1 MATSADQIVEALRA
15 SLRENDRLRKQNQQL
30 VDAAGEPLA
39 IVAMSCRFPGGVQTP
54 EEYWQLLAGGVDAL
68 SEFPADRG
76 WDLSALDVATTRG
89 GFVHTADAFDPQF
102 FGMSPREA
110 LATDPQ
116 QRLLLE
122 VSWEA
127 LERAGI
133 DPMTLRG
140 SRTAVFAG
148 CSNQEYGAGL
158 RDNVPEGVAGHLLT
172 GTTGS
177 VVSGRVAYALGLEG
191 PAVTVDTACSSSL
204 VTLHLAAQ
212 SLRAGECDLA
222 LAGGVAIM
230 STPAAFVEFD
240 RQGGLAGDG
249 RCKPFSDDA
258 DGTGWGEGAG
268 MLLVERLSDARRN
281 GHPVLALLRGSA
293 LNQDGASN
301 GLTAPNGPAQQR
313 VIRSALTGAGL
324 TSADVDAVEAHGT
337 GTTLGDPIEAQALLA
352 TYGQDRSAER
362 PLWLGSVK
370 SNIGH
375 TQAAAG
381 VAGVIKMV
389 LALRHGVLPQS
400 LHTARPSTHV
410 DWSAGHVRLLTEPV
424 TWPDASRPRRA
435 AVSSFSISGTNAHTI
450 LEQAPQDPAPSP
462 DDREPAA
469 EGREQAAEGGEQAAE
484 GGKQAA
490 ERREQ
495 AVETAPHPTA
505 AAGPPHIPWVL
516 SARSAE
522 ALRAQAGRLL
532 THLEAH
538 PDADPQDLAYS
549 LATSRSAFEHRA
561 VLLGTGPA
569 ELHGK
574 LTALAEEGPDAAGAV
589 TGSPLRGKTAFLFT
603 GQGAQRPGMGREL
616 YDTFPAFAEAFDAA
630 CEHLDPELER
640 PLRALAFGDHA
651 ALLDRTGYTQPALFA
666 FEVALFR
673 LLTSWGI
680 EPDIV
685 MGHSIGELAAAHCAG
700 VLSLPDACRLV
711 AARGRLMQALPPG
724 GAMASLQATEA
735 EVLPL
740 LTDTAD
746 RVSIAAVNGPE
757 ATVIAGDEATVD
769 TLAGH
774 FRDLGRKVSRL
785 RVSHAFH
792 SPLMDP
798 MLEDLRATARDLTYR
813 QPQIPVVS
821 NVTGRLAT
829 PDELCRPDYWVDHAR
844 QSVRFADGV
853 RALAERNVTRLV
865 ELGPDATLTA
875 LAAACLPDG
884 DRLLTPLLRK
894 DTPEAVSLLTAIGR
908 LHLSGAPLDWAALLP
923 GARRVDLP
931 TYAFQR
937 TRYWLNATPPD
948 DAPGSRPADSAF
960 WTAVEQQNVPE
971 LADSLSLDSSL
982 LEPVVPALAA
992 FHRDQQQHSTA
1003 ETWRYAEHWEP
1014 VEPHATTTAP
1024 AHWLLVVPAEGPED
1038 HQPLVDALTT
1048 ALAGHGSTVT
1058 TLSLPPDADHLAQR
1072 IEEARD
1078 RDRDPDEINVLS
1090 LLGLGTAR
1098 DPHHPEA
1105 PAALILTGAL
1115 IQALLRADAPV
1126 RLWSATRGAVSIG
1139 RSDRLSAPG
1148 QATLWGLGRSAAIEH
1163 PDHWTGLIDLPERLD
1178 ARALDRLCAVLHSPG
1193 HDTGNGKEF
1202 ALRAS
1207 GLFARR
1213 LVRAPRPEQPGG
1225 STGWAPAGTT
1235 LITGGTGTIGS
1246 ALARRLAREGAAHL
1260 LLISRRGADAP
1271 GAQDLVAEL
1280 ATYGARSTLAA
1291 CDPADRDALERL
1303 LASLPDDQPLTSV
1316 FHTAGVLDDGTLA
1329 TMDAERFAT
1338 VLRPKTEAATNL
1350 HDLTR
1355 AHDLTAFVLFSSV
1368 AGTLGAAGQAN
1379 YAAANAGLDALAQ
1392 HRRAHGLP
1400 ATSIAWGP
1408 WAHEG
1413 MAADPTLRAKLGRAG
1428 LPPMEPETALV
1439 ALHQALGHGETH
1451 VVIADI
1457 DWDTFPAGRNALFGK
1472 LPEAAARNSGQ
1483 DTVAE
1488 GVRSL
1493 LATLRTPAEQ
1503 EQHLLRLVR
1512 RTTATVLGYPA
1523 SESVGT
1529 TRTFQELGTD
1539 SLTAVELRNT
1549 LSAAVSLPLSPTL
1562 VFDHPTPLALARHLR
1577 TEILG
1582 DLGEQHTAA
1591 PAHPVMADGEPIA
1604 IVGMACRYPGDVR
1617 SPEDLW
1623 KLIADGGD
1631 AITPFP
1637 EDRGWNLD
1645 AVYDPD
1651 SGCPGTSYVR
1661 EGGFVRSAGDFDPG
1675 FFGISPR
1682 EALAMDPQQRML
1694 LEISWEAVERAGLAP
1709 LSLRGSRS
1717 GLFVGCGYQG
1727 YGSGAGDMPDDLQGH
1742 LLTGSSGAVVS
1753 GRVAYA
1759 LGLEGPAVTVDTA
1772 CSSSLVALH
1781 LAVQSLRTGDCDLAL
1796 AGGVTVMSTPG
1807 AFIEFSRQR
1816 GLAAD
1821 ARCKAFA
1828 ETADGTVWGE
1838 GAGIVLVERLS
1849 DARRNGHRVLAV
1861 IRGSAMNQDGA
1872 SNGLTAPNGPSQQ
1885 RVIRQALAGAGLSAS
1900 DVDAVEGHGTGTT
1913 LGDPIEA
1920 QALLATYGQD
1930 REPDRPLWLGSVK
1943 SNIGHTQVAA
1953 GVAGVIK
1960 MVEAFRHGVLPRT
1973 LHVDEPSSHVD
1984 WSAGHVRL
1992 LTDDVRWPEGA
2003 RPRRAGVSSF
2013 GLSGTNAHVI
2023 LEQPPA
2029 DEPQVAISRTPAP
2042 APSLVPWVLS
2052 GRSEA
2057 ALRAQAARL
2066 SEHLTDRPELDP
2078 RDVGLSLATTRS
2090 PFEHRAVVLGEDRET
2105 LLDRLNALGR
2115 GEPQGKVVEG
2125 LATSEGS
2132 LAFLFTGQGAQRVQM
2147 GRELYEEFPV
2157 FAEAFDAVCAH
2168 FDGELASPLRSVV
2181 FATDG
2186 DSESDAEPDV
2196 KSDLGSDAEA
2206 DLESDSESD
2215 AEALHRTEFTQ
2226 PALFAV
2232 EVALFRLVES
2242 FGVRPDYL
2250 VGHSIGELAAAHV
2263 AGVLSLA
2270 DACRLVAARGRLMQ
2284 ALPAGGAM
2292 VSVQA
2297 TEAEVLPLLEG
2308 REQRV
2313 SIAAVNGPQ
2322 AVVVSGEESVVAD
2335 IAGHFE
2341 SEGRKVKRLQ
2351 VSHAFHSP
2359 LMEPMLAEF
2368 RTIAESVAYEEPR
2381 IPVVSNVTGELAT
2394 AEELTSPDYWVR
2406 HVRGAVRF
2414 ADGIRWLEQHE
2425 VTRFL
2430 EIGPDGTL
2438 TAMAQGCL
2446 DGHTDHLL
2454 VPALRKDRPEVT
2466 ALLTALGHAYARGVT
2481 VDWAT
2486 LFAGTGARQTDLP
2499 TYAFQHQ
2506 RYWLG
2511 LAHTNATN
2519 LGSAGLQAAEH
2530 PLLAATM
2537 TLADSHS
2544 VVFTGRLS
2552 MQDHPWL
2559 ADHVVD
2565 GSLLVPG
2572 TAFLELA
2579 LRAADQAGCDHVESL
2594 TVEAPL
2600 VLPAHEAVQLQMRIQ
2615 EPDLHGART
2624 LTLHSCRIGSTG
2636 VAEEPWVRHATGVL
2650 GAGDHRETF
2659 DFAVWPPEGAR
2670 PVPTD
2675 GLYEAFAD
2683 AGIAYGPAFRGL
2695 RAVWRRDGDLFAT
2708 VEIPEVAGASS
2719 FGLHPALLDTVL
2731 HALAL
2736 EADETDEL
2744 GQQPLSWQNVKLYAL
2759 GATVLRARMSTSA
2772 DGGVSLQ
2779 MADAVGQ
2786 PVAEIASLTRQP
2798 MTAELFSRARQGGT
2812 HSDALY
2818 RVDWTRAPET
2828 AAEAVDLVD
2837 LHDLVGLHDLI
2848 DLHDLGSAPGDGLPS
2863 FVALRLDTATGE
2875 SAATPAA
2882 ARAATYRAL
2891 ACIQQWTE
2899 SEHCSA
2905 ARLVV
2910 VTRNA
2915 VPAELQHPDPAQA
2928 TVWGLVRAARVEH
2941 PDRFVL
2947 VDVDGTEASLAALP
2961 TALATGEPELALREG
2976 TAYLPR
2982 LSMNIRRDE
2991 LSMPCLPQDGWCLET
3006 ADEGTLESLRLVRRP
3021 EAVDE
3026 LETGQVRIAVRAAG
3040 VNFRDVLNVLGTY
3053 PGDAGTL
3060 GLEGAG
3066 VVTEAGPGVLGLAP
3080 GDRVMG
3086 LFPSAFGPVAVAD
3099 ERMLVRVPEGWSFA
3113 QAASVPVVFL
3123 TAYYALVELGG
3134 VQAGESVLVHA
3145 AAGGVGMAAVQ
3156 LARHLGAE
3164 VFGTASP
3171 GKWETLRSS
3180 GLDEAHIASSR
3191 DLDFER
3197 SFLATTAGR
3206 GVDVVLDSLAREFVD
3221 ASLRLLPRGGRFLEM
3236 GKTDV
3241 RDPERV
3247 AAEHEGVRYR
3257 AFDLF
3262 EAGPERIGEMLTA
3275 LVGLFE
3281 EGVLEPLPVT
3291 AWDVR
3296 KAPEAFRFLS
3306 QARHVGKVVLTMPVP
3321 LDPEGTVLI
3330 TGGTGGLGAL
3340 VARHLVAEHGI
3351 RHLLLASRR
3360 GPQAPGVDALVDE
3373 LTCLG
3378 AEVEVVACDVSD
3390 REALSGLLDAIPK
3403 HHPLTAVVHTAGVL
3417 DDGTLSSLTPAR
3429 MDAVL
3434 APKAD
3439 ALLLLDELTREE
3451 DLAEFMVFSSVAGTF
3466 GSAGQG
3472 NYAAANAFVD
3482 ALVHRRTGS
3491 GFPARSLAWG
3501 AWAPGAGMT
3510 GELSEADLQRMARG
3524 GITPFTEERGV
3535 EAFDAARHTAV
3546 PVVVPVQLNH
3556 TMLREQHAAGVLP
3569 PLMRGLLGRSTRRTA
3584 VSSSVEMTPADA
3596 LRSRLSPLSQDER
3609 RAAVLELVRTQAALV
3624 LGHPGPEAIEP
3635 TRDFRGLGVDSLTA
3649 VELRNHLQA
3658 ATGLAMP
3665 ATLVF
3670 DYPTPLRVARHLEG
3684 ELSGGDETVDAGVM
3698 APTTADA
3705 ADPDEPVVIVA
3716 MGCRFPGGVGSPEEL
3731 WGLLAEGGDGVV
3743 PFPVDRGWDVEGLY
3757 DPEPGR
3763 PGKVSTR
3770 EGGFLP
3776 GVDEFDPGFFGIS
3789 PREAVAMDPQQR
3801 LLLEVSWEAF
3811 ERAGILPGSLR
3822 GSRTGVFAGTNG
3834 QDYTGLL
3841 VASGEEDLGGYIG
3854 TGNAASVVSGRLSYV
3869 FGLEGPAVT
3878 VDTACSASLVALH
3891 LAVQSLRAG
3900 ECDLALAGGVT
3911 VMSTPGLFVDFS
3923 RQRGLAA
3930 DGRCKAFSDAADGAG
3945 FSEGAGVLVVER
3957 LSDARRNGHRV
3968 LAVVRGS
3975 AVNQDGASNGLTAPN
3990 GPSQQRVIRQALAG
4004 AGLSAS
4010 DVDVVEAHGTGTSLG
4025 DPIEAQ
4031 ALIATYGQGRGEDR
4045 PLWLGSVKSNI
4056 GHTQAAA
4063 GVAGVIKMVL
4073 ALQHGVLP
4081 RTLHVDEPSSHVEWM
4096 AGAVRLLTEAVQWPE
4111 SDRPRR
4117 AGVSSFGISGTNAHA
4132 IIEEAPA
4139 TDDMAESEE
4148 LLKLPAVPWVISGR
4162 GEAGLQAQ
4170 AQRLLPH
4177 LDEFLLDPSDV
4188 GFSLATSREIFDHRA
4203 VLLVDGHETA
4213 VQGLTALA
4221 EGRKAAGVVR
4231 GIKQQG
4237 RSAYL
4242 FTGQGAQRLGMGWEL
4257 YDTFPVFA
4265 DAFDEVCAY
4274 FDAEL
4279 ESSLRGVVFGDD
4291 AEALSRTA
4299 FTQPALFAVE
4309 VALFRLV
4316 ESFGVRP
4323 DYLMGHSIGELV
4335 AAHVAGVLSLEDA
4348 CRLVAARGRLMQ
4360 ALPAGGAMVSL
4371 QATED
4376 EVLPLLEGHEQQVSI
4391 AAVNGPQAVVVS
4403 GEESAVVEIA
4413 GHFESEGRKVKR
4425 LQVSHAFHSSLMEP
4439 MLDGFRAVAESVVY
4453 AEPRIPV
4460 VSNVTGEFAAAEE
4473 LTSPDYWVRHVREA
4487 VRFDDGVRWLEE
4499 HGVTR
4504 FLEIGPDGT
4513 LTAMAQACTGSAD
4526 LLLLPALRKDR
4537 LESEALVAA
4546 VSGMFVNG
4554 ADVQWHALFPGAR
4567 QVDLPT
4573 YAFQRERFWP
4583 SDPGTEVG
4591 DVATQPAD
4599 DGTAWFWEAVEREDP
4614 DALAGELAIPGDAS
4628 WDEALSA
4635 LSSWRRQQRERS
4647 AVDGWRY
4654 RVQWKPVGVG
4664 AGEKLS
4670 GRWLVVV
4677 PEGVADSD
4685 WASSVVEG
4693 LAASGVRVERVGC
4706 GPDVDRVALAERFAG
4721 FEGDAVAGVMVL
4733 PGGVEGQSSGGGV
4746 PVGVVRTAVVVQA
4759 LADAGVGGRVW
4770 VVTRGAVAID
4780 QLDGGPDPAGAA
4792 VWGLGRVAALEL
4804 PDRWGGLVDLPEA
4817 VDRGVVDRL
4826 VGVLADGSEDQVAVR
4841 ASGVFGRRLVHA
4853 PSPAGDGTADGW
4865 RPRGTV
4871 LITGGTGALGARV
4884 ARWAAE
4890 RGAEHLVLTSRRG
4903 REAPGASE
4911 LASELSALGVRVTVA
4926 ACDVSDRDAVEKL
4939 LSGCA
4944 VDAVVHAAGVVHS
4957 VPLGEADAGHF
4968 GEVMG
4973 AKVAG
4978 AVVLDE
4984 ALGDRELD
4992 AFVVFSSIAGV
5003 WGSGGQGAY
5012 AAGNAFVEGLVEAR
5026 RARGVEGC
5034 SVAWGPW
5041 AGGGMAGTEGAE
5053 EHLLRRGLKALD
5065 PALAVAALES
5075 AVGTGEG
5082 SVVLADVEWERFAP
5096 AFTSARPSP
5105 LLEDL
5110 PEVADAV
5117 GSTHQGAIGDTSRE
5131 KAQDAGQSFL
5141 GRVEGLSGVERAQ
5154 AVLDLVRSHTAAVL
5168 GFRDMKAVEPV
5179 RAFQDLGF
5187 DSLTAVELRNGLNAD
5202 TGMQLPATLVFD
5214 YPTPQLLAEH
5224 VHEALFGAADVEP
5237 EAAVLA
5243 DLDRLAG
5250 AISGFSP
5257 ENAARGLVEARLRS
5271 ILSELGGVAESEAK
5285 SAVSQQLDA
5294 ASDDEIFDFINQELG
5309 RS

>member
-15 SLRENDRLRKQNQQL
+15 SLRENDRLRKENQQL

-54 EEYWQLLAGGVDAL
+54 EDYWQLLAGGVDAL

-76 WDLSALDVATTRG
+76 WDLSALGVATTRG

-127 LERAGI
+127 LERAGL

-158 RDNVPEGVAGHLLT
+158 RGNVPEGVAGHVLT

-222 LAGGVAIM
+222 LAGGVAVM

-240 RQGGLAGDG
+240 RQGGLAADG

-324 TSADVDAVEAHGT
+324 TAADVDAVEAHGT

-352 TYGQDRSAER
+352 TYGQDRPADR

-400 LHTARPSTHV
+400 LHTTRPATHV

-424 TWPDASRPRRA
+424 AWPDGSRPRRA

-450 LEQAPQDPAPSP
+450 LEQAPEDRAPSP
-462 DDREPAA
+462 DHRKAAA
-469 EGREQAAEGGEQAAE
+469 ES
-484 GGKQAA
+484 
-490 ERREQ
+490 REQ
-495 AVETAPHPTA
+495 AVEAAPHPTA
-505 AAGPPHIPWVL
+505 ARLPYIPWVL
-516 SARSAE
+516 SARSAD
-522 ALRAQAGRLL
+522 ALRAQAGRLHA
-532 THLEAH
+532 HLDSH
-538 PDADPQDLAYS
+538 PDVDPYDLAYS

-561 VLLGTGPA
+561 VLLGTDLA
-569 ELHGK
+569 DLHGK
-574 LTALAEEGPDAAGAV
+574 LTALAEEGPHTAAAV
-589 TGSPLRGKTAFLFT
+589 SGSPLRGKTAFLFT
-603 GQGAQRPGMGREL
+603 GQGAQRLGMGREL
-616 YDTFPAFAEAFDAA
+616 HETFPVFADAFDAA
-630 CEHLDPELER
+630 GAHLDPELSQ
-640 PLRALAFGDHA
+640 PLADVVFGQDA
-651 ALLDRTGYTQPALFA
+651 AALDRTGFTQPALFA

-680 EPDIV
+680 QPDIM

-735 EVLPL
+735 EVRPL
-740 LTDTAD
+740 LGETAD

-774 FRDLGRKVSRL
+774 FRDLGRKVARL

-798 MLEDLRATARDLTYR
+798 MLADLRATARDLTYR
-813 QPQIPVVS
+813 PPRTPVVS

-829 PDELCRPDYWVDHAR
+829 PDELCSPDYWVRHAR
-844 QSVRFADGV
+844 QGVRFADGV
-853 RALAERNVTRLV
+853 RTLAERHVTRLV
-865 ELGPDATLTA
+865 ELGPDGTLTA
-875 LAAACLPDG
+875 LAAACLPDA
-884 DRLLTPLLRK
+884 DTLVTPLLRK
-894 DTPEAVSLLTAIGR
+894 DTPEAESLLTAIGG
-908 LHLSGAPLDWAALLP
+908 LHLSGTPLDWAALLP

-937 TRYWLNATPPD
+937 TRYWLNDTPPG
-948 DAPGSRPADSAF
+948 DAPGSRPAHSAF

-971 LADSLSLDSSL
+971 LADSLSLDRSL

-992 FHRDQQQHSTA
+992 FHHDQQQHSTA
-1003 ETWRYAEHWEP
+1003 RSWRYTEHWEP

-1038 HQPLVDALTT
+1038 HQPVVDALTT
-1048 ALAGHGSTVT
+1048 ALAGHGATVT
-1058 TLSLPPDADHLAQR
+1058 TVNLPPDADDLAQR
-1072 IEEARD
+1072 IEEAGG
-1078 RDRDPDEINVLS
+1078 RDPDGINVLS

-1105 PAALILTGAL
+1105 PAALVLTS
-1115 IQALLRADAPV
+1115 ALLQVLVGADTPV

-1148 QATLWGLGRSAAIEH
+1148 QAALWGLGRSAAIEH
-1163 PDHWTGLIDLPERLD
+1163 PDHWTGLVDLPERLD
-1178 ARALDRLCAVLHSPG
+1178 ARALERLCAVLHSPR

-1213 LVRAPRPEQPGG
+1213 LVRAPRPEQPGR
-1225 STGWAPAGTT
+1225 STTWTPAGTT

-1246 ALARRLAREGAAHL
+1246 ALARRLAREGSDHL
-1260 LLISRRGADAP
+1260 LLISRRGPDAP
-1271 GAQDLVAEL
+1271 GAQNLVAEL
-1280 ATYGARSTLAA
+1280 AAHGTRTTLAA
-1291 CDPADRDALERL
+1291 CDPADRDALAEL
-1303 LASLPDDQPLTSV
+1303 LAALPEDRPLTSV

-1329 TMDAERFAT
+1329 AMDAERFAT
-1338 VLRPKTEAATNL
+1338 VLRPKTEAAANL
-1350 HDLTR
+1350 HELTR
-1355 AHDLTAFVLFSSV
+1355 AHDLTAFVLFSSI

-1379 YAAANAGLDALAQ
+1379 YAAANAGLDALAR

-1400 ATSIAWGP
+1400 ATSVAWGP
-1408 WAHEG
+1408 WAHDG
-1413 MAADPTLRAKLGRAG
+1413 MAADPTLRAKLSRAG
-1428 LPPMEPETALV
+1428 LPPMEPDTALV
-1439 ALHQALGHGETH
+1439 ALHQALDHDETH
-1451 VVIADI
+1451 LVIADI
-1457 DWDTFPAGRNALFGK
+1457 DWNTFPASHNPLFGK
-1472 LPEAAARNSGQ
+1472 LPEAAAHHPGQ
-1483 DTVAE
+1483 DTGTE

-1493 LATLRTPAEQ
+1493 LATQRTPAEQ
-1503 EQHLLRLVR
+1503 EQHLLGLVR
-1512 RTTATVLGYPA
+1512 RTTATVLGYPG

-1539 SLTAVELRNT
+1539 SLTAVELRNA

-1562 VFDHPTPLALARHLR
+1562 VFDHPTPLALARHLH
-1577 TEILG
+1577 TELLG

-1591 PAHPVMADGEPIA
+1591 LAHPVQADGEPIA
-1604 IVGMACRYPGDVR
+1604 IVGMACRYPGDIR

-1637 EDRGWNLD
+1637 EDRGWNID

-1694 LEISWEAVERAGLAP
+1694 LEIAWEAVERAGIAP

-1727 YGSGAGDMPDDLQGH
+1727 YGSGAGDMPDDLLGH

-1759 LGLEGPAVTVDTA
+1759 LGLEGPALTVDTA

-1781 LAVQSLRTGDCDLAL
+1781 LAVQSLRSGDCDLAL

-1828 ETADGTVWGE
+1828 ETADGTIWSE

-1861 IRGSAMNQDGA
+1861 VRGSAVNQDGA

-1930 REPDRPLWLGSVK
+1930 READRPLWLGSVK

-1973 LHVDEPSSHVD
+1973 LYVDEPSSHVN

-1992 LTDDVRWPEGA
+1992 LTDDMQWPA
-2003 RPRRAGVSSF
+2003 DDRPRRAGVSSF

-2029 DEPQVAISRTPAP
+2029 DEPQDALSRTPAP
-2042 APSLVPWVLS
+2042 PLLPWVLS

-2066 SEHLTDRPELDP
+2066 SAHLKDRPELDP
-2078 RDVGLSLATTRS
+2078 WDVGRSLATTRS
-2090 PFEHRAVVLGEDRET
+2090 SFEHRAVVLGEDREA
-2105 LLDRLNALGR
+2105 LLDGLTALDR
-2115 GEPQGKVVEG
+2115 GEPRGNLVAG
-2125 LATSEGS
+2125 MAGSEGG
-2132 LAFLFTGQGAQRVQM
+2132 LAFLFTGQGAQRPGM
-2147 GRELYEEFPV
+2147 GRELYEGFPV

-2168 FDGELASPLRSVV
+2168 FDGALAAPLRDVV
-2181 FATDG
+2181 FGTDEG
-2186 DSESDAEPDV
+2186 DADV
-2196 KSDLGSDAEA
+2196 ER
-2206 DLESDSESD
+2206 
-2215 AEALHRTEFTQ
+2215 LHRTEFTQ

-2250 VGHSIGELAAAHV
+2250 MGHSIGELVAAHV
-2263 AGVLSLA
+2263 AGVLSLG

-2284 ALPAGGAM
+2284 ALPVGGAM

-2297 TEAEVLPLLEG
+2297 TESEVLSLLEG
-2308 REQRV
+2308 QETRV
-2313 SIAAVNGPQ
+2313 SVAAVNGPE
-2322 AVVVSGEESVVAD
+2322 AVVVSGVESVVAE
-2335 IAGHFE
+2335 IAGRFE
-2341 SEGRKVKRLQ
+2341 SEGRKVRRLQ

-2359 LMEPMLAEF
+2359 LMEPMLDAF
-2368 RTIAESVAYEEPR
+2368 RLVAESVTYAEPR

-2394 AEELTSPDYWVR
+2394 ARELTSADYWVR
-2406 HVRGAVRF
+2406 HVREAVRF
-2414 ADGIRWLEQHE
+2414 ADGIRWLEEHE

-2446 DGHTDHLL
+2446 DGPADHLL

-2466 ALLTALGHAYARGVT
+2466 GLLTALGHAHARGVT

-2486 LFAGTGARQTDLP
+2486 FFAGTGARHTDLP

-2506 RYWLG
+2506 RYWLR

-2519 LGSAGLQAAEH
+2519 LGAAGLQGAEH

-2544 VVFTGRLS
+2544 VVFTGRLCA
-2552 MQDHPWL
+2552 QDHPWL

-2594 TVEAPL
+2594 TIEAPL
-2600 VLPAHEAVQLQMRIQ
+2600 VLPAHEAVQLQMRLQ

-2650 GAGDHRETF
+2650 GADRHRETF

-2708 VEIPEVAGASS
+2708 VEIPEAAEASS

-2736 EADETDEL
+2736 DADETAAL

-2759 GATVLRARMSTSA
+2759 GATVLRARMSTRA

-2779 MADAVGQ
+2779 LADAVGQ
-2786 PVAEIASLTRQP
+2786 PVAEVASLTRQP
-2798 MTAELFSRARQGGT
+2798 MTAELFGRARQGGT

-2818 RVDWTRAPET
+2818 RVDWARVPET

-2837 LHDLVGLHDLI
+2837 LDE
-2848 DLHDLGSAPGDGLPS
+2848 LGSAPGDDIPS

-2875 SAATPAA
+2875 SAATAEA
-2882 ARAATYRAL
+2882 ARAVTYRAL
-2891 ACIQQWTE
+2891 AGLQQWTD
-2899 SEHCSA
+2899 SERYSA

-2961 TALATGEPELALREG
+2961 TALASGEPELALREG

-2991 LSMPCLPQDGWCLET
+2991 LSPPCLPQDGWCLEN
-3006 ADEGTLESLRLVRRP
+3006 AAEGTLENLRLVQRP
-3021 EAVDE
+3021 EAVDQ

-3040 VNFRDVLNVLGTY
+3040 VTFRDVLSVLGRY
-3053 PGDAGTL
+3053 PGDAGAL
-3060 GLEGAG
+3060 GIEGAG
-3066 VVTEAGPGVLGLAP
+3066 VITEVGPGVTGFAP

-3099 ERMLVRVPEGWSFA
+3099 ERMVVRVPEGWSFA
-3113 QAASVPVVFL
+3113 QAASVPAVFL
-3123 TAYYALVELGG
+3123 TAYHALVDLGG
-3134 VQAGESVLVHA
+3134 LEAGESVLVHA
-3145 AAGGVGMAAVQ
+3145 GAGGVGMAAVQ

-3164 VFGTASP
+3164 VFATASP
-3171 GKWETLRSS
+3171 GKWATLRALD
-3180 GLDEAHIASSR
+3180 LDEAHIASSR

-3197 SFLATTAGR
+3197 SFLAATAGR
-3206 GVDVVLDSLAREFVD
+3206 GVDVVLDSLAGEFVD

-3241 RDPERV
+3241 REPAEV
-3247 AAEHEGVRYR
+3247 AAEHEGVHYR

-3262 EAGPERIGEMLTA
+3262 DAGPERIGEMLTA

-3321 LDPEGTVLI
+3321 LDAEGTVLV
-3330 TGGTGGLGAL
+3330 TGGTGGLGAV
-3340 VARHLVAEHGI
+3340 VARHLVAEHGA

-3373 LTCLG
+3373 LVGCG

-3390 REALSGLLDAIPK
+3390 RGALSGLLDAVPK
-3403 HHPLTAVVHTAGVL
+3403 QHPLTAVVHTAGVL

-3429 MDAVL
+3429 LDAVL

-3439 ALLLLDELTREE
+3439 ALLLLDELTRAE
-3451 DLAEFMVFSSVAGTF
+3451 DLAEFVVFSSVAGTF

-3472 NYAAANAFVD
+3472 NYAAANAFAD
-3482 ALVHRRTGS
+3482 ALMHRRSGS

-3510 GELSEADLQRMARG
+3510 GALSEADLQRMARG

-3584 VSSSVEMTPADA
+3584 VSSSAEVTPADA

-3609 RAAVLELVRTQAALV
+3609 RTAVLELVRTQAALV

-3649 VELRNHLQA
+3649 VELRNQLQA
-3658 ATGLAMP
+3658 ATGLPMP

-3670 DYPTPLRVARHLEG
+3670 DHPSPLRVAHHLEG
-3684 ELSGGDETVDAGVM
+3684 EFSGGDEAVDAGATPS
-3698 APTTADA
+3698 APVD
-3705 ADPDEPVVIVA
+3705 ADPDEPVAIVS

-3731 WGLLAEGGDGVV
+3731 WRLLVEGGDGVV
-3743 PFPVDRGWDVEGLY
+3743 PFPVDRGWDVEGLF
-3757 DPEPGR
+3757 DPEPGV

-3770 EGGFLP
+3770 AGGFLP
-3776 GVDEFDPGFFGIS
+3776 GVDGFDPAFFGIS

-3811 ERAGILPGSLR
+3811 ERAGIVPGSLR

-3869 FGLEGPAVT
+3869 FGFEGPAVT

-3900 ECDLALAGGVT
+3900 ECDVALAGGVT

-3945 FSEGAGVLVVER
+3945 FSEGVGVLVLER
-3957 LSDARRNGHRV
+3957 LSDARRHGHRV
-3968 LAVVRGS
+3968 LAVVAGS

-3990 GPSQQRVIRQALAG
+3990 GPSQQRVIRQALGA
-4004 AGLSAS
+4004 AGLSSS

-4031 ALIATYGQGRGEDR
+4031 ALLATYGQDR
-4045 PLWLGSVKSNI
+4045 DADQPLWLGSVKSNI

-4063 GVAGVIKMVL
+4063 GVAGVMKMVL

-4081 RTLHVDEPSSHVEWM
+4081 QTLHVDEPSSHVDWS
-4096 AGAVRLLTEAVQWPE
+4096 AGDVRLLTESVHWPE
-4111 SDRPRR
+4111 TGRPRR
-4117 AGVSSFGISGTNAHA
+4117 AGVSSFGISGTNAHT

-4139 TDDMAESEE
+4139 SEE
-4148 LLKLPAVPWVISGR
+4148 LLDSAETLKLPAVPWVISGR
-4162 GEAGLQAQ
+4162 DEAGLQAQ
-4170 AQRLLPH
+4170 AQRLLTH

-4203 VLLVDGHETA
+4203 VLLVDGHESAT
-4213 VQGLTALA
+4213 QGLTALA

-4231 GIKQQG
+4231 GTKQQG
-4237 RSAYL
+4237 PSVFL
-4242 FTGQGAQRLGMGWEL
+4242 FAGQGAQRLGMGWEL

-4265 DAFDEVCAY
+4265 DAFDAVCAC

-4279 ESSLRGVVFGDD
+4279 ESSLRGVVFGEN
-4291 AEALSRTA
+4291 AEELNRTE

-4323 DYLMGHSIGELV
+4323 DFLVGHSVGELV
-4335 AAHVAGVLSLEDA
+4335 AAYVAGVWSLEDA

-4360 ALPAGGAMVSL
+4360 ALPEGGAMVSL
-4371 QATED
+4371 QAAED
-4376 EVLPLLEGHEQQVSI
+4376 EVLPLLEGQGTRVSV
-4391 AAVNGPQAVVVS
+4391 AAVNGPQSVVVS
-4403 GEESAVVEIA
+4403 GDESVVAGIA
-4413 GHFESEGRKVKR
+4413 DRFESEGRKVKW
-4425 LQVSHAFHSSLMEP
+4425 LQVSHAFHSPLMEP
-4439 MLDGFRAVAESVVY
+4439 MLDEFRAVAESVVY

-4460 VSNVTGEFAAAEE
+4460 VSNVTGELATPEE
-4473 LTSPDYWVRHVREA
+4473 LMSPGYWVRHVREA
-4487 VRFDDGVRWLEE
+4487 VRFADGVRWLEE
-4499 HGVTR
+4499 RGVTR

-4513 LTAMAQACTGSAD
+4513 LTAMAQACADSAD
-4526 LLLLPALRKDR
+4526 LLLLPALRKER

-4546 VSGMFVNG
+4546 VGGMFVNG
-4554 ADVQWHALFPGAR
+4554 AEVQWQALFPGSR
-4567 QVDLPT
+4567 RVDLPT
-4573 YAFQRERFWP
+4573 YAFQRESFWP
-4583 SDPGTEVG
+4583 SSPGTG
-4591 DVATQPAD
+4591 GRDAAAQPAD
-4599 DGTAWFWEAVEREDP
+4599 DGTGWFWDAVERDDP
-4614 DALAGELAIPGDAS
+4614 DALTGELAIPGDAS

-4635 LSSWRRQQRERS
+4635 LSSWRRQQRARS
-4647 AVDGWRY
+4647 VVDGWRY
-4654 RVQWKPVGVG
+4654 RVQWKPLGAG

-4677 PEGVADSD
+4677 PEGLADSD

-4693 LAASGVRVERVGC
+4693 LVACGVQVERVGC
-4706 GPDVDRVALAERFAG
+4706 GRDVDRVALAERFAG

-4733 PGGVEGQSSGGGV
+4733 SGGVEGESSGGAPTSV
-4746 PVGVVRTAVVVQA
+4746 WWTAVVVQA
-4759 LADAGVGGRVW
+4759 LGDAGVGGRVW
-4770 VVTRGAVAID
+4770 CVTRGAVAVGRS
-4780 QLDGGPDPAGAA
+4780 DGGPDPVGSA

-4804 PDRWGGLVDLPEA
+4804 PDRWGGLVDLPGTL
-4817 VDRGVVDRL
+4817 DRRAFDRL
-4826 VGVLADGSEDQVAVR
+4826 VGVVADGDEDQVAVR

-4853 PSPAGDGTADGW
+4853 PAPSGDVAGGW
-4865 RPRGTV
+4865 QPRGTV
-4871 LITGGTGALGARV
+4871 LITGGTGALGGRV
-4884 ARWAAE
+4884 ARWVAE
-4890 RGAEHLVLTSRRG
+4890 RGAEHVVLTSRRG
-4903 REAPGASE
+4903 LEAPGAVE
-4911 LASELSALGVRVTVA
+4911 LEAELSGLGVRVTVA
-4926 ACDVSDRDAVEKL
+4926 ACDVADRGAVEEL
-4939 LSGCA
+4939 LSGCS
-4944 VDAVVHAAGVVHS
+4944 VDAVVHAAGVVDS
-4957 VPLGEADAGHF
+4957 VPLGDVDAEHF
-4968 GEVMG
+4968 SQVMG
-4973 AKVAG
+4973 AKVSG

-5012 AAGNAFVEGLVEAR
+5012 AAANAFVEGLVEGR
-5026 RARGVEGC
+5026 RARGVVGC
-5034 SVAWGPW
+5034 AVAWGPW
-5041 AGGGMAGTEGAE
+5041 SGGGMAGVDGAE
-5053 EHLLRRGLKALD
+5053 EHLLRRGLRALD
-5065 PALAVAALES
+5065 PSLAVSALES
-5075 AVGTGEG
+5075 AVGAGEG
-5082 SVVLADVEWERFAP
+5082 SVVVADVEWERFAP

-5110 PEVADAV
+5110 PEAADAV
-5117 GSTHQGAIGDTSRE
+5117 GGMSTEASEG
-5131 KAQDAGQSFL
+5131 KGQSFVDRFA
-5141 GRVEGLSGVERAQ
+5141 GVSPVERAQ
-5154 AVLDLVRSHTAAVL
+5154 AVLDLVRGHTAAVL
-5168 GFRDMKAVEPV
+5168 GFRDRKAVEAV
-5179 RAFQDLGF
+5179 RAFRDLGF

-5202 TGMQLPATLVFD
+5202 TGMRLPATLVFD

-5224 VHEALFGAADVEP
+5224 VHDAVFGAADVEP

-5271 ILSELGGVAESEAK
+5271 MLAELGGEGEAK

>member
-15 SLRENDRLRKQNQQL
+15 SLRENDRLRKQHQQL

-54 EEYWQLLAGGVDAL
+54 EEYWQLLAEGVDAL

-76 WDLSALDVATTRG
+76 WDLGALDVTTTRG
-89 GFVHTADAFDPQF
+89 GFVHTADEFDPQF

-148 CSNQEYGAGL
+148 CSNQEYGSGL
-158 RDNVPEGVAGHLLT
+158 RGNVPEGVEGHILT

-191 PAVTVDTACSSSL
+191 PAVTIDTACSSSL

-240 RQGGLAGDG
+240 RQGGLARDG

-324 TSADVDAVEAHGT
+324 TAADVDAVEAHGT

-352 TYGQDRSAER
+352 TYGQDRPADR

-389 LALRHGVLPQS
+389 LALRHGILPQS
-400 LHTARPSTHV
+400 LHTTRPSTHV
-410 DWSAGHVRLLTEPV
+410 DWSAGSVRLLTEPV
-424 TWPDASRPRRA
+424 AWPDGDRPRRA

-450 LEQAPQDPAPSP
+450 LEQAPE
-462 DDREPAA
+462 DRTQTPEV
-469 EGREQAAEGGEQAAE
+469 GEQPAVD
-484 GGKQAA
+484 G
-490 ERREQ
+490 EQ
-495 AVETAPHPTA
+495 AVEATPPSTPARLPHL
-505 AAGPPHIPWVL
+505 PWVL
-516 SARSAE
+516 SARSAD
-522 ALRAQAGRLL
+522 ALRAQAGRLRA
-532 THLEAH
+532 HLDSH
-538 PDADPQDLAYS
+538 PDADPYDLAFS

-561 VLLGTGPA
+561 VLLGTDPA
-569 ELHGK
+569 DLHGK
-574 LTALAEEGPDAAGAV
+574 LTALAEEGPHAAAAV
-589 TGSPLRGKTAFLFT
+589 SGSPLRGKTAFLFT
-603 GQGAQRPGMGREL
+603 GQGAQRLGMGREL
-616 YDTFPAFAEAFDAA
+616 HETFPVFADAFDAA
-630 CEHLDPELER
+630 CAHLDPELSQ
-640 PLRALAFGDHA
+640 PLADVVFGQDA
-651 ALLDRTGYTQPALFA
+651 AELDRTGFTQPALFA

-680 EPDIV
+680 KPDVV
-685 MGHSIGELAAAHCAG
+685 MGHSIGELAAAHIAG

-724 GAMASLQATEA
+724 GAMAALQATEA
-735 EVLPL
+735 EVLPRL
-740 LTDTAD
+740 ADVAD
-746 RVSIAAVNGPE
+746 RGSIAAVNGPD
-757 ATVIAGDEATVD
+757 ATVVAGDEATVD

-798 MLEDLRATARDLTYR
+798 MLADLRATARELAYQ
-813 QPQIPVVS
+813 QPQIPVIS

-829 PDELCRPDYWVDHAR
+829 ADELCSPDYWVRHAR
-844 QSVRFADGV
+844 QAVRFADGV
-853 RALAERNVTRLV
+853 RALADRNVTRLV
-865 ELGPDATLTA
+865 ELGPDGTLTA

-884 DRLLTPLLRK
+884 DRMLTPLLRK
-894 DTPEAVSLLTAIGR
+894 DTPEALGLLTALSR
-908 LHLSGAPLDWAALLP
+908 LHISGVPLDWAALLP

-937 TRYWLNATPPD
+937 TRYWLHAAPAD
-948 DAPGSRPADSAF
+948 DTLGSRPADSAF

-971 LADSLSLDSSL
+971 LADSLSLDRSL

-1003 ETWRYAEHWEP
+1003 RTWRYAEHWEP
-1014 VEPHATTTAP
+1014 VDAHPATTAP
-1024 AHWLLVVPAEGPED
+1024 AHWLLVVPDTDAAHHRP
-1038 HQPLVDALTT
+1038 VAAALTT
-1048 ALAGHGSTVT
+1048 ALSGHGATVT
-1058 TLSLPPDADHLAQR
+1058 TLSLPPDADADHIAHR
-1072 IEEARD
+1072 IEESRD
-1078 RDRDPDEINVLS
+1078 RDRDPDELHVLS

-1098 DPHHPEA
+1098 DPHHPDT
-1105 PAALILTGAL
+1105 PAALVQTGAL
-1115 IQALLRADAPV
+1115 VQALLRTDAPV
-1126 RLWSATRGAVSIG
+1126 RLWTATRGAVSIG
-1139 RSDRLSAPG
+1139 RSDPLSAPG

-1163 PDHWTGLIDLPERLD
+1163 PDHWTGLVDLPEQLD
-1178 ARALDRLCAVLHSPG
+1178 ERALDRLCAVLHTPA
-1193 HDTGNGKEF
+1193 HDPAHGNEF

-1213 LVRAPRPEQPGG
+1213 LVRAPRPEQPRGA
-1225 STGWAPAGTT
+1225 SAWAPAGTT

-1246 ALARRLAREGAAHL
+1246 ALARQLAREGAAHL
-1260 LLISRRGADAP
+1260 LLISRRGPDAP
-1271 GAQDLVAEL
+1271 GAQDLVDEL
-1280 ATYGARSTLAA
+1280 TAHGTRTTLAA
-1291 CDPADRDALERL
+1291 CDPADRDALAQL
-1303 LASLPDDQPLTSV
+1303 LASLPEDQPLTSV

-1338 VLRPKTEAATNL
+1338 VLRPKTEAAANL
-1350 HDLTR
+1350 HELTR
-1355 AHDLTAFVLFSSV
+1355 AHDLTAFVLFSSI

-1408 WAHEG
+1408 WAHDG
-1413 MAADPTLRAKLGRAG
+1413 MAADPTLRAKLSRAG

-1439 ALHQALGHGETH
+1439 ALHQALDHGETH
-1451 VVIADI
+1451 LVIADI
-1457 DWDTFPAGRNALFGK
+1457 DWDLFPAGRNALFRK
-1472 LPEAAARNSGQ
+1472 LPEAAAQNPGQ
-1483 DTVAE
+1483 DTPADD
-1488 GVRSL
+1488 VRSL

-1512 RTTATVLGYPA
+1512 RTTATVLGYPGPDA
-1523 SESVGT
+1523 VET

-1549 LSAAVSLPLSPTL
+1549 LSTAVALPLSPTL
-1562 VFDHPTPLALARHLR
+1562 VFDYPTPTALARHLR
-1577 TEILG
+1577 AELLG

-1591 PAHPVMADGEPIA
+1591 LALPVQDDGDPIA

-1617 SPEDLW
+1617 SPDDLW
-1623 KLIADGGD
+1623 KLIAADGD

-1637 EDRGWNLD
+1637 DDRGWNID

-1661 EGGFVRSAGDFDPG
+1661 EGGFVHSAGDFDPG

-1694 LEISWEAVERAGLAP
+1694 LEISWEAVERAGIAP

-1727 YGSGAGDMPDDLQGH
+1727 YGSGSVDMPDDLLGH

-1781 LAVQSLRTGDCDLAL
+1781 LAVQSLRSGDCDLAL

-1821 ARCKAFA
+1821 ARCKPFA
-1828 ETADGTVWGE
+1828 DAADGTIWGE
-1838 GAGIVLVERLS
+1838 GAGVVLVERLS
-1849 DARRNGHRVLAV
+1849 DARRNGHQVLAV
-1861 IRGSAMNQDGA
+1861 VRGSAVNQDGA

-1930 REPDRPLWLGSVK
+1930 RDEDRPLWLGSVK

-1960 MVEAFRHGVLPRT
+1960 MVEALRHGVLPRT
-1973 LHVDEPSSHVD
+1973 RYAEQPSSHVD
-1984 WSAGHVRL
+1984 WSAGQVRL
-1992 LTDDVRWPEGA
+1992 LAEHIPWPEA
-2003 RPRRAGVSSF
+2003 DRPRRAGVSSF
-2013 GLSGTNAHVI
+2013 GVSGTNAHVI

-2029 DEPQVAISRTPAP
+2029 DEPQDASQDEPQGDPEDAPTRTPAP
-2042 APSLVPWVLS
+2042 ALVPWVLS

-2066 SEHLTDRPELDP
+2066 AAHLTAHPALDP

-2105 LLDRLNALGR
+2105 LLNSVHALGR
-2115 GEPQGKVVEG
+2115 GEPQGHVAEG
-2125 LATSEGS
+2125 MTTSEGS
-2132 LAFLFTGQGAQRVQM
+2132 LAFLFTGQGAQRLGM
-2147 GRELYEEFPV
+2147 GRELYESFPV
-2157 FAEAFDAVCAH
+2157 FADAFDAVCAH
-2168 FDGELASPLRSVV
+2168 FDGELESSLRGVV
-2181 FATDG
+2181 FG
-2186 DSESDAEPDV
+2186 EDA
-2196 KSDLGSDAEA
+2196 
-2206 DLESDSESD
+2206 D
-2215 AEALHRTEFTQ
+2215 AEALNRTGFTQ

-2242 FGVRPDYL
+2242 FGVRPDFL
-2250 VGHSIGELAAAHV
+2250 VGHSIGELVAAHV
-2263 AGVLSLA
+2263 AGVWSLE

-2292 VSVQA
+2292 VALQA
-2297 TEAEVLPLLEG
+2297 AEDEVLPLLEG
-2308 REQRV
+2308 QEQRV
-2313 SIAAVNGPQ
+2313 SIAAVNGPKS
-2322 AVVVSGEESVVAD
+2322 VVISGEEAAVAEV
-2335 IAGHFE
+2335 AGHFE

-2359 LMEPMLAEF
+2359 LMEPMLDEF
-2368 RTIAESVAYEEPR
+2368 RTVAESVAYAEPR
-2381 IPVVSNVTGELAT
+2381 IPVVSNLTGELAT

-2406 HVRGAVRF
+2406 HVRDAVRF
-2414 ADGIRWLEQHE
+2414 ADGIRWLAEHE

-2446 DGHTDHLL
+2446 DSDAGADHLL
-2454 VPALRKDRPEVT
+2454 VPALRKDRPEAT
-2466 ALLTALGHAYARGVT
+2466 GLLTALGHAYARGVP
-2481 VDWAT
+2481 VDWAS
-2486 LFAGTGARQTDLP
+2486 LFAGTGARQVELP

-2530 PLLAATM
+2530 PLLGATM
-2537 TLADSHS
+2537 TLADSHC

-2552 MQDHPWL
+2552 AQDHPWL

-2594 TVEAPL
+2594 TIEAPL
-2600 VLPAHEAVQLQMRIQ
+2600 VLPPHESVQLQMRIE
-2615 EPDLHGART
+2615 EPDLHGTRA

-2636 VAEEPWVRHATGVL
+2636 VAEEPWVRHATGLL
-2650 GAGDHRETF
+2650 GAADHRETF
-2659 DFAVWPPEGAR
+2659 DFAVWPPEGAQ

-2675 GLYEAFAD
+2675 DLYEAFAD

-2695 RAVWRRDGDLFAT
+2695 QAVWQRDADLFAT
-2708 VEIPEVAGASS
+2708 VELPESSEASAY
-2719 FGLHPALLDTVL
+2719 GLHPALLDTVL

-2736 EADETDEL
+2736 EAEETAVL
-2744 GQQPLSWQNVKLYAL
+2744 GQLPVSWQDVKLHAS
-2759 GATVLRARMSTSA
+2759 GATVLRARISTSA
-2772 DGGVSLQ
+2772 DGTLSLQ
-2779 MADAVGQ
+2779 LADAVGQ
-2786 PVAEIASLTRQP
+2786 PVAEIGSLTRQP
-2798 MTAELFSRARQGGT
+2798 MTAETFNRAWQGST

-2818 RVDWTRAPET
+2818 RVDWTRVSET
-2828 AAEAVDLVD
+2828 AAESVDLVD
-2837 LHDLVGLHDLI
+2837 LADLGDVG
-2848 DLHDLGSAPGDGLPS
+2848 DLHDLGSAPDEAIPP
-2863 FVALRLDTATGE
+2863 FVALRLDALTAEPGG
-2875 SAATPAA
+2875 TPAA
-2882 ARAATYRAL
+2882 ARAATNRAL
-2891 ACIQQWTE
+2891 ACIQEWTE
-2899 SEHCSA
+2899 AEHRSTT
-2905 ARLVV
+2905 RLVV

-2915 VPAELQHPDPAQA
+2915 VPAELQQPDPAQA

-2947 VDVDGTEASLAALP
+2947 VDVDGTDASLAALP
-2961 TALATGEPELALREG
+2961 TALASGEPELALRDG
-2976 TAYLPR
+2976 RAYLPR
-2982 LSMNIRRDE
+2982 LSTNIRRDE
-2991 LSMPCLPQDGWCLET
+2991 LSMPCLPQDGWSLEN

-3021 EAVDE
+3021 EARDE
-3026 LETGQVRIAVRAAG
+3026 LEPGQVRIAVRAAG

-3053 PGDAGTL
+3053 PGDAGAL

-3066 VVTEAGPGVLGLAP
+3066 VVIETGPGVVGLMP

-3086 LFPSAFGPVAVAD
+3086 LFPYAFGPVAVAD
-3099 ERMLVRVPEGWSFA
+3099 ERMVIRVPEGWSFA

-3145 AAGGVGMAAVQ
+3145 GAGGVGMAAVQ

-3164 VFGTASP
+3164 VFATASP
-3171 GKWETLRSS
+3171 GKWGTLRGL

-3191 DLDFER
+3191 DLDFEG
-3197 SFLATTAGR
+3197 SFLAETGGR
-3206 GVDVVLDSLAREFVD
+3206 GVDLVLDSLAREFVD

-3236 GKTDV
+3236 GKTDI
-3241 RDPERV
+3241 REPERV
-3247 AAEHEGVRYR
+3247 AAEHEGVRYQ
-3257 AFDLF
+3257 AFDLM
-3262 EAGPERIGEMLTA
+3262 EAGADRIGEMFA
-3275 LVGLFE
+3275 QVRELFE
-3281 EGVLEPLPVT
+3281 GGVLKPLPVT

-3296 KAPEAFRFLS
+3296 KAPEAFRYLS
-3306 QARHVGKVVLTMPVP
+3306 QARHVGKVVLSMPVP
-3321 LDPEGTVLI
+3321 LDAEGTVLV

-3340 VARHLVAEHGI
+3340 VARHLVAEHGV

-3360 GPQAPGVDALVDE
+3360 GPAAPGVDVLRDE
-3373 LTCLG
+3373 LTALG
-3378 AEVEVVACDVSD
+3378 AEVEIAACDIAD
-3390 REALSGLLDAIPK
+3390 REALSGLLDSVPK

-3417 DDGTLSSLTPAR
+3417 DDGMLSSLTPAR

-3434 APKAD
+3434 APKVD
-3439 ALLLLDELTREE
+3439 ALVHLDELTRGA
-3451 DLAEFMVFSSVAGTF
+3451 DLAEFVVFSSVAGTF
-3466 GSAGQG
+3466 GSAGQA

-3482 ALVHRRTGS
+3482 ALVCRRSGS
-3491 GFPARSLAWG
+3491 GLPARSLAWG
-3501 AWAPGAGMT
+3501 AWAPNAGMT

-3569 PLMRGLLGRSTRRTA
+3569 PLMRGLLGRSARRTA
-3584 VSSSVEMTPADA
+3584 VSSAVELTPADA
-3596 LRSRLSPLSQDER
+3596 LRARLAPLSQDER
-3609 RAAVLELVRTQAALV
+3609 RAALLELVRTQAALV

-3658 ATGLAMP
+3658 ATGLPLP

-3670 DYPTPLRVARHLEG
+3670 DYPSPLVVARHLEG
-3684 ELSGGDETVDAGVM
+3684 ELSDGDETADAGAI
-3698 APTTADA
+3698 APTATTS
-3705 ADPDEPVVIVA
+3705 PDEPVAIVS
-3716 MGCRFPGGVGSPEEL
+3716 MSCRFPGGVGSPEEL
-3731 WGLLAEGGDGVV
+3731 WGLLVEGGDGVV
-3743 PFPVDRGWDVEGLY
+3743 PFPVDRGWDVAGLY
-3757 DPEPGR
+3757 DPEPGV

-3776 GVDEFDPGFFGIS
+3776 GVDEFDPAFFGIS

-3801 LLLEVSWEAF
+3801 LLLEASWEAF
-3811 ERAGILPGSLR
+3811 ERAGIVPGSLR

-3854 TGNAASVVSGRLSYV
+3854 TGNAASVVSGRLSYT

-3891 LAVQSLRAG
+3891 LAVASLRAG

-3945 FSEGAGVLVVER
+3945 FSEGVGVLVVER

-4004 AGLSAS
+4004 AGLSAA

-4031 ALIATYGQGRGEDR
+4031 ALLATYGQDRDEDR

-4081 RTLHVDEPSSHVEWM
+4081 QTLHVNEPSSHVDWS
-4096 AGAVRLLTEAVQWPE
+4096 AGNVRLLTEAVGWPE
-4111 SDRPRR
+4111 GERPRR
-4117 AGVSSFGISGTNAHA
+4117 AGVSSFGISGTNAHT
-4132 IIEEAPA
+4132 IIEEAPV
-4139 TDDMAESEE
+4139 TDETAEREE
-4148 LLKLPAVPWVISGR
+4148 SLKLPAVPWVISGR
-4162 GEAGLQAQ
+4162 DEAGLTAQ
-4170 AQRLLPH
+4170 ARRLLTH
-4177 LDEFLLDPSDV
+4177 LDEFRPDAADV
-4188 GFSLATSREIFDHRA
+4188 GFSLATSREVFDHRA
-4203 VLLVDGHETA
+4203 VLLVDEHETA
-4213 VQGLTALA
+4213 VAGLTALA
-4221 EGRKAAGVVR
+4221 EGRKAVGVVR
-4231 GIKQQG
+4231 GTKGLG
-4237 RSAYL
+4237 RSAFL

-4265 DAFDEVCAY
+4265 DAFDAVCAC
-4274 FDAEL
+4274 FDGEL
-4279 ESSLRGVVFGDD
+4279 ESSLRGVVFGEN
-4291 AEALSRTA
+4291 AEALNRTE

-4323 DYLMGHSIGELV
+4323 DFLVGHSIGELV

-4360 ALPAGGAMVSL
+4360 ALPEGGAMVAL
-4371 QATED
+4371 QAAED
-4376 EVLPLLEGHEQQVSI
+4376 EVLPLLEGQKQRVSI

-4403 GEESAVVEIA
+4403 GEESAVAEIA
-4413 GHFESEGRKVKR
+4413 GHFEKQGRKVKR
-4425 LQVSHAFHSSLMEP
+4425 LQVSHAFHSPLMEP
-4439 MLDGFRAVAESVVY
+4439 MLDEFRSVAESVEF

-4460 VSNVTGEFAAAEE
+4460 VSNVTGELATAEE

-4487 VRFDDGVRWLEE
+4487 VRFADGVRWLAEQ
-4499 HGVTR
+4499 GVTR

-4513 LTAMAQACTGSAD
+4513 LTAMAQGCADSAN

-4537 LESEALVAA
+4537 LESEALLTA

-4554 ADVQWHALFPGAR
+4554 AEVQWETLFAGAR
-4567 QVDLPT
+4567 RVDLPT

-4583 SDPGTEVG
+4583 SNPGTAAR
-4591 DVATQPAD
+4591 DAAAQPAD
-4599 DGTAWFWEAVEREDP
+4599 DGAAWFWEAVEREDP
-4614 DALAGELAIPGDAS
+4614 DALAGELAIVGDAS

-4647 AVDGWRY
+4647 AVGGWRY
-4654 RVQWKPVGVG
+4654 RVQWKPIDGE
-4664 AGEKLS
+4664 AGEELS
-4670 GRWLVVV
+4670 GRWLVVT
-4677 PEGVADSD
+4677 PEGVAESSA
-4685 WASSVVEG
+4685 ASSVVEG
-4693 LAASGVRVERVGC
+4693 LAACGVQVERVEC
-4706 GPDVDRVALAERFAG
+4706 GLDVERGALAEQLAG
-4721 FEGDAVAGVMVL
+4721 IAGEAVAGVMVL
-4733 PGGVEGQSSGGGV
+4733 PGGIEGESAGGV
-4746 PVGVVRTAVVVQA
+4746 PAGVWWTTVVVQA
-4759 LADAGVGGRVW
+4759 LGDAGVGGRVW
-4770 VVTRGAVAID
+4770 VVTRGAVAIG
-4780 QLDGGPDPAGAA
+4780 QSDGGLDPAAAA

-4817 VDRGVVDRL
+4817 VDRKALDRL

-4841 ASGVFGRRLVHA
+4841 SSGVFGRRLVHA
-4853 PSPAGDGTADGW
+4853 SAGDSAADGW
-4865 RPRGTV
+4865 QPRGTV

-4890 RGAEHLVLTSRRG
+4890 RGADHLILTSRRG
-4903 REAPGASE
+4903 LEAPGASE
-4911 LASELSALGVRVTVA
+4911 LEAELSALGVRVTVA
-4926 ACDVSDRDAVEKL
+4926 ACDVANRDAVEKL

-4944 VDAVVHAAGVVHS
+4944 VDAVVHAAGVVDS
-4957 VPLGEADAGHF
+4957 VPLGEADGGHF
-4968 GEVMG
+4968 AEVMG

-4984 ALGDRELD
+4984 ALRDRELD

-5026 RARGVEGC
+5026 RARGAVGC

-5041 AGGGMAGTEGAE
+5041 AGGGMAGVEGAE
-5053 EHLLRRGLKALD
+5053 EHLLRRGLRALD
-5065 PALAVAALES
+5065 PALAVSALEV
-5075 AVGTGEG
+5075 AVGAGEG
-5082 SVVLADVEWERFAP
+5082 SVVVADVEWERFAP

-5105 LLEDL
+5105 LLADL
-5110 PEVADAV
+5110 PEVADA
-5117 GSTHQGAIGDTSRE
+5117 IGGTSRAE
-5131 KAQDAGQSFL
+5131 VEDGGGSFL
-5141 GRVEGLSGVERAQ
+5141 GRVADLSAVERSQ
-5154 AVLDLVRSHTAAVL
+5154 AVLDLVRGHTAAVL
-5168 GFRDMKAVEPV
+5168 GFREMKAVEPG
-5179 RAFQDLGF
+5179 RAFRDLGF
-5187 DSLTAVELRNGLNAD
+5187 DSLTAVELRNGLNAE
-5202 TGMQLPATLVFD
+5202 TGMRLPATLVFD

-5224 VHEALFGAADVEP
+5224 VHDTLFGAAEVEP

-5243 DLDRLAG
+5243 DLDRLAS

-5271 ILSELGGVAESEAK
+5271 ILSELGGVAEGDAK

>member
-54 EEYWQLLAGGVDAL
+54 EEYWQLLAEGTDAL
-68 SEFPADRG
+68 SDFPADRG
-76 WDLSALDVATTRG
+76 WDLGALDVTTTRG
-89 GFVHTADAFDPQF
+89 GFVHTADEFDPQF

-148 CSNQEYGAGL
+148 CSNQEYGSGL
-158 RDNVPEGVAGHLLT
+158 RGNVPEGVEGHILT

-230 STPAAFVEFD
+230 STPAAFAEFG
-240 RQGGLAGDG
+240 RQGGLASDG

-268 MLLVERLSDARRN
+268 MLLVERLSDARRH

-313 VIRSALTGAGL
+313 VIRSALSGAGL
-324 TSADVDAVEAHGT
+324 SAADVDAVEAHGT

-352 TYGQDRSAER
+352 TYGQDRPADR

-400 LHTARPSTHV
+400 LHTTRPSTHV

-424 TWPDASRPRRA
+424 AWPDGARPRRA

-450 LEQAPQDPAPSP
+450 LEQAPQDRTHQGTEQPPAEGEQPP
-462 DDREPAA
+462 ADGETAA
-469 EGREQAAEGGEQAAE
+469 EA
-484 GGKQAA
+484 
-490 ERREQ
+490 
-495 AVETAPHPTA
+495 TPLPTA
-505 AAGPPHIPWVL
+505 ARLPHIPWVL
-516 SARSAE
+516 SARSAD
-522 ALRAQAGRLL
+522 ALRAQAGRLRA
-532 THLEAH
+532 HLDAH
-538 PDADPQDLAYS
+538 PGTDPYDLAYS

-561 VLLGTGPA
+561 VLLGTDPA
-569 ELHGK
+569 ALRGE
-574 LTALAEEGPDAAGAV
+574 LTALAEEGPLAAGAV
-589 TGSPLRGKTAFLFT
+589 SGSPLRGKTAFLFT
-603 GQGAQRPGMGREL
+603 GQGAQRLGMGREL
-616 YDTFPAFAEAFDAA
+616 YATFPVFADAFDAA
-630 CEHLDPELER
+630 CAHLDPELER
-640 PLRALAFGDHA
+640 PLRATAFGDDPA
-651 ALLDRTGYTQPALFA
+651 PLDRTGHTQPALFA
-666 FEVALFR
+666 VEVALFR

-685 MGHSIGELAAAHCAG
+685 MGHSIGELAAAHIAG

-724 GAMASLQATEA
+724 GAMASLQVTEA

-740 LTDTAD
+740 LADTAD

-757 ATVIAGDEATVD
+757 ATVVAGDETAVD
-769 TLAGH
+769 ALAGH

-798 MLEDLRATARDLTYR
+798 MLADLRATARDLTYHPPR
-813 QPQIPVVS
+813 IPVIS

-829 PDELCRPDYWVDHAR
+829 ADDLCDPDYWVRHAR
-844 QSVRFADGV
+844 QAVRFADGV
-853 RALAERNVTRLV
+853 RALAERHVTRLV
-865 ELGPDATLTA
+865 ELGPDGTLTA

-894 DTPEAVSLLTAIGR
+894 DTPEALSLLTALSR
-908 LHLSGAPLDWAALLP
+908 LHISGVSPDWAALLP

-937 TRYWLNATPPD
+937 TRYWLNATPSD
-948 DAPGSRPADSAF
+948 DTPGTAPVDAAF

-971 LADSLSLDSSL
+971 LADSLSLDRSL

-1003 ETWRYAEHWEP
+1003 RTWRYAEHWEP
-1014 VEPHATTTAP
+1014 VEPHPAAHAP
-1024 AHWLLVVPAEGPED
+1024 AHWLLAVPADGPEH
-1038 HQPLVDALTT
+1038 HQAVTDALTT
-1048 ALAGHGSTVT
+1048 ALARPGTTVT
-1058 TLSLPPDADHLAQR
+1058 TLSLPPDADADHIAQR
-1072 IEEARD
+1072 IEETRD
-1078 RDRDPDEINVLS
+1078 RDRDPDEIHVLS

-1098 DPHHPEA
+1098 DPHHPDA
-1105 PAALILTGAL
+1105 PAALTVTAAL
-1115 IQALLRADAPV
+1115 VQALLRAAAPV
-1126 RLWSATRGAVSIG
+1126 RLWTATRGAVSIG
-1139 RSDRLSAPG
+1139 RSDPLSDPG
-1148 QATLWGLGRSAAIEH
+1148 QATLWGLGRTAAIEH
-1163 PDHWTGLIDLPERLD
+1163 PDHWTGLVDLPEQLD
-1178 ARALDRLCAVLHSPG
+1178 DRTLDRLCAVLHSSGHATG
-1193 HDTGNGKEF
+1193 HDNEF

-1213 LVRAPRPEQPGG
+1213 LIRASRPEQPRAAAAW
-1225 STGWAPAGTT
+1225 TPAGTT

-1260 LLISRRGADAP
+1260 LLISRRGPDAP

-1280 ATYGARSTLAA
+1280 TAHGTRTTLAA
-1291 CDPADRDALERL
+1291 CDPADRDALARL
-1303 LASLPDDQPLTSV
+1303 LASLPEDQPLTSV

-1338 VLRPKTEAATNL
+1338 VLRPKTEAAAHL
-1350 HDLTR
+1350 HELTR
-1355 AHDLTAFVLFSSV
+1355 GHDLTAFVLFSSI

-1413 MAADPTLRAKLGRAG
+1413 MAADPTLRAKLSRAG
-1428 LPPMEPETALV
+1428 LPPMEPDTALV
-1439 ALHQALGHGETH
+1439 ALHQALDHGETH
-1451 VVIADI
+1451 LVIADI
-1457 DWDTFPAGRNALFGK
+1457 DWDLFPAGRNALFGK
-1472 LPEAAARNSGQ
+1472 LPEAAAQNPDQ
-1483 DTVAE
+1483 DTPADD
-1488 GVRSL
+1488 VRSR

-1512 RTTATVLGYPA
+1512 RTLAAVLGFPGPDA
-1523 SESVGT
+1523 VDT

-1549 LSAAVSLPLSPTL
+1549 LTAAVGLPLSPTL
-1562 VFDHPTPLALARHLR
+1562 VFDHPTPPALARHLR
-1577 TEILG
+1577 SELLG
-1582 DLGEQHTAA
+1582 DPGEQHTAA
-1591 PAHPVMADGEPIA
+1591 LAHPVQADGEPIA

-1617 SPEDLW
+1617 SPDDLW
-1623 KLIADGGD
+1623 QLIADGGD

-1637 EDRGWNLD
+1637 DDRGWNID

-1661 EGGFVRSAGDFDPG
+1661 EGGFVRGAGDFDPG

-1694 LEISWEAVERAGLAP
+1694 LEISWEAVERAGIAP
-1709 LSLRGSRS
+1709 LSLRGSRG

-1727 YGSGAGDMPDDLQGH
+1727 YGSGSVDMPDDLLGH

-1781 LAVQSLRTGDCDLAL
+1781 LAVQSLRSGDCDLAL

-1828 ETADGTVWGE
+1828 ESADGTIWGE
-1838 GAGIVLVERLS
+1838 GAGVVLVERLS

-1861 IRGSAMNQDGA
+1861 VRGSAVNQDGA

-1930 REPDRPLWLGSVK
+1930 RAADRPLWLGSVK

-1960 MVEAFRHGVLPRT
+1960 MVEALRHGVLPRQRYAEQPT
-1973 LHVDEPSSHVD
+1973 SHVD
-1984 WSAGHVRL
+1984 WSTGHVRL
-1992 LTDDVRWPEGA
+1992 LTEDVQWPEGD

-2013 GLSGTNAHVI
+2013 GVSGTNAHVI
-2023 LEQPPA
+2023 LEQPPTHTPRDDDR
-2029 DEPQVAISRTPAP
+2029 DEPRDGTQDAPTRTPAP
-2042 APSLVPWVLS
+2042 AALVPWVLS
-2052 GRSEA
+2052 GRTDA
-2057 ALRAQAARL
+2057 ALKAQAERL
-2066 SEHLTDRPELDP
+2066 SEHLTARPELDAG
-2078 RDVGLSLATTRS
+2078 DIGLSLATTRS
-2090 PFEHRAVVLGEDRET
+2090 PFEHRAVVLGQDRDT
-2105 LLDRLNALGR
+2105 LLAGLHALAH
-2115 GEPQGKVVEG
+2115 GEPQGNITQG
-2125 LATSEGS
+2125 TTTPAGS
-2132 LAFLFTGQGAQRVQM
+2132 LAFLFAGQGSQRPGM
-2147 GRELYEEFPV
+2147 GRELYDTFPV
-2157 FAEAFDAVCAH
+2157 FADAFDAVCAH
-2168 FDGELASPLRSVV
+2168 FDGALESSLRGVV
-2181 FATDG
+2181 FG
-2186 DSESDAEPDV
+2186 EDAEV
-2196 KSDLGSDAEA
+2196 LN
-2206 DLESDSESD
+2206 
-2215 AEALHRTEFTQ
+2215 RTEFTQ

-2242 FGVRPDYL
+2242 FGVRPDFL

-2263 AGVLSLA
+2263 AGVLSLE

-2292 VSVQA
+2292 VALQA
-2297 TEAEVLPLLEG
+2297 TEDEVLPLLAG
-2308 REQRV
+2308 QEQRV
-2313 SIAAVNGPQ
+2313 SIAAVNGPRS
-2322 AVVVSGEESVVAD
+2322 VVVSGEQSAVAE
-2335 IAGHFE
+2335 IASRFE
-2341 SEGRKVKRLQ
+2341 SEGRKVKRLR

-2359 LMEPMLAEF
+2359 LMEPMLDEF
-2368 RTIAESVAYEEPR
+2368 RAVAESVTFAEPR
-2381 IPVVSNVTGELAT
+2381 IAVVSNVTGELAT
-2394 AEELTSPDYWVR
+2394 PQELTSADYWVR
-2406 HVRGAVRF
+2406 HVREAVRF
-2414 ADGIRWLEQHE
+2414 ADGIRRLVENE

-2446 DGHTDHLL
+2446 DGDTDPDHLL
-2454 VPALRKDRPEVT
+2454 VPALRKDRPEAT
-2466 ALLTALGHAYARGVT
+2466 GLLTALGHAYTRGVP
-2481 VDWAT
+2481 VDWST
-2486 LFAGTGARQTDLP
+2486 LFAGTGAQQVELP

-2506 RYWLG
+2506 RFWLG
-2511 LAHTNATN
+2511 LAHTSATN

-2530 PLLAATM
+2530 PLLAATI
-2537 TLADSHS
+2537 TLADSSS

-2552 MQDHPWL
+2552 AQDHPWL

-2600 VLPAHEAVQLQMRIQ
+2600 VLPAHESVQLQMRIE
-2615 EPDLHGART
+2615 EPDLNGTRA

-2636 VAEEPWVRHATGVL
+2636 VAEEPWVRHATGLL
-2650 GAGDHRETF
+2650 GTDGHRETF
-2659 DFAVWPPEGAR
+2659 DFAVWPPEGAQ

-2675 GLYEAFAD
+2675 GLYDAFAD

-2695 RAVWRRDGDLFAT
+2695 HSVWRRDADLFAT
-2708 VEIPEVAGASS
+2708 VELPEATETSS
-2719 FGLHPALLDTVL
+2719 FGLHPALLDSVL

-2736 EADETDEL
+2736 DADETAVL
-2744 GQQPLSWQNVKLYAL
+2744 GQLPVSWQDVKLYAS
-2759 GATVLRARMSTSA
+2759 GAGVLRARISTRA
-2772 DGGVSLQ
+2772 EGGLSLQ
-2779 MADAVGQ
+2779 LADAVGQ
-2786 PVAEIASLTRQP
+2786 PVADIGSLTRQP
-2798 MTAELFSRARQGGT
+2798 MTPETFGRARQGSA

-2818 RVDWTRAPET
+2818 RVDWTRIPENT
-2828 AAEAVDLVD
+2828 TEPVDPVDIHDIHDIHDVHD
-2837 LHDLVGLHDLI
+2837 LHT
-2848 DLHDLGSAPGDGLPS
+2848 LGSTPADADPS
-2863 FVALRLDTATGE
+2863 YVALRLDAVTAE
-2875 SAATPAA
+2875 AAGTPEA

-2891 ACIQQWTE
+2891 ACIQKWTE
-2899 SEHCSA
+2899 TERPSA
-2905 ARLVV
+2905 TRLVV

-2915 VPAELQHPDPAQA
+2915 VPAELRQPDPAQA
-2928 TVWGLVRAARVEH
+2928 AVWGLVRAARVEH

-2947 VDVDGTEASLAALP
+2947 VDVDGTDASLAALP
-2961 TALATGEPELALREG
+2961 AALASGEPELALRQG
-2976 TAYLPR
+2976 TAHSPR
-2982 LSMNIRRDE
+2982 LSTNIRRDE
-2991 LSMPCLPQDGWCLET
+2991 LPMPCPPQEGWCLQN

-3021 EAVDE
+3021 EAWDE
-3026 LETGQVRIAVRAAG
+3026 LEPGQVRIAVRAAG
-3040 VNFRDVLNVLGTY
+3040 VNFRDVLNALGTY
-3053 PGDAGTL
+3053 PGDAGAL

-3066 VVTEAGPGVLGLAP
+3066 VVTGTGPGVVGLAP

-3086 LFPSAFGPVAVAD
+3086 VFPYAFGSVAVAD
-3099 ERMLVRVPEGWSFA
+3099 ERMIVRVPEGWSFA
-3113 QAASVPVVFL
+3113 QAASAPVAFL
-3123 TAYYALVELGG
+3123 TAYHALVELGG
-3134 VQAGESVLVHA
+3134 VRPGDSVLVHA
-3145 AAGGVGMAAVQ
+3145 GAGGVGMAAVR

-3164 VFGTASP
+3164 VFATASP
-3171 GKWETLRSS
+3171 GKWGTLRAL
-3180 GLDEAHIASSR
+3180 GLDDAHIASSR
-3191 DLDFER
+3191 DLDFEGAV
-3197 SFLATTAGR
+3197 LAATGGR

-3241 RDPERV
+3241 RDAQEV
-3247 AAEHEGVRYR
+3247 AAAYDGVRYR

-3262 EAGPERIGEMLTA
+3262 DAGADRIGRMLA
-3275 LVGLFE
+3275 HVRELFE
-3281 EGVLEPLPVT
+3281 GGVLEPLPVT

-3296 KAPEAFRFLS
+3296 KAPEALRYLG

-3321 LDPEGTVLI
+3321 LDAEGTVLV

-3340 VARHLVAEHGI
+3340 VARHLVAEHGV
-3351 RHLLLASRR
+3351 RRLLLASRR
-3360 GPQAPGVDALVDE
+3360 GAKAPGVDALREE
-3373 LTCLG
+3373 LAALG
-3378 AEVEVVACDVSD
+3378 AEVEVAACDTAD
-3390 REALSGLLDAIPK
+3390 REAVGGLLDSVPEQ
-3403 HHPLTAVVHTAGVL
+3403 HPLTAVVHTAGVL
-3417 DDGTLSSLTPAR
+3417 DDGMLSSLTPAR
-3429 MDAVL
+3429 MDTVL

-3439 ALLLLDELTREE
+3439 ALVHLDELTRGA
-3451 DLAEFMVFSSVAGTF
+3451 DLAEFLVFSSVAGTF

-3482 ALVHRRTGS
+3482 ALVCRRSGS
-3491 GFPARSLAWG
+3491 GLPARSLAWG
-3501 AWAPGAGMT
+3501 AWAPDAGMT

-3546 PVVVPVQLNH
+3546 PVVVPVQLHH
-3556 TMLREQHAAGVLP
+3556 TMLREQDTAGVLP
-3569 PLMRGLLGRSTRRTA
+3569 PLMRGLLGRSARRTA
-3584 VSSSVEMTPADA
+3584 VSSAAAKSPADV
-3596 LRSRLSPLSQDER
+3596 LRSRLAPLPADER
-3609 RAAVLELVRTQAALV
+3609 RAALLELVRTQSALV

-3658 ATGLAMP
+3658 ATGLPLP

-3670 DYPTPLRVARHLEG
+3670 DYPSPLVVARHLEG
-3684 ELSGGDETVDAGVM
+3684 ELSGGDGTVDAG
-3698 APTTADA
+3698 AITPTAVA
-3705 ADPDEPVVIVA
+3705 SSDEPVAIVA
-3716 MGCRFPGGVGSPEEL
+3716 MSCRFPGGVASPEEL
-3731 WGLLAEGGDGVV
+3731 WGLLVRGGEGVV
-3743 PFPVDRGWDVEGLY
+3743 PFPVDRGWDVAGLY
-3757 DPEPGR
+3757 DPEPGV
-3763 PGKVSTR
+3763 PGKVSTCS
-3770 EGGFLP
+3770 GGFLS
-3776 GVDEFDPGFFGIS
+3776 GVGDFDPAFFGIS

-3801 LLLEVSWEAF
+3801 LLLEASWEAL
-3811 ERAGILPGSLR
+3811 ERAGIVPGSLR

-3854 TGNAASVVSGRLSYV
+3854 TGNAASVVSGRLSYT
-3869 FGLEGPAVT
+3869 FGFEGPAVT

-3891 LAVQSLRAG
+3891 LAVGSLRAG

-3930 DGRCKAFSDAADGAG
+3930 DGRCKAFSDGADGAG
-3945 FSEGAGVLVVER
+3945 FSEGVGVLVVER

-3990 GPSQQRVIRQALAG
+3990 GPSQQRVIRQALGA

-4031 ALIATYGQGRGEDR
+4031 ALLATYGQGRDDDR

-4081 RTLHVDEPSSHVEWM
+4081 QTLHVDEPSSHVDWS
-4096 AGAVRLLTEAVQWPE
+4096 AGDVRLLTEPVQWPE
-4111 SDRPRR
+4111 AGRPRR

-4132 IIEEAPA
+4132 IIEEAPP
-4139 TDDMAESEE
+4139 TDDMAECAEE
-4148 LLKLPAVPWVISGR
+4148 PLKLPAVPWVISGR
-4162 GEAGLQAQ
+4162 DEAGLTAQ
-4170 AQRLLPH
+4170 AHRLLAH
-4177 LDEFLLDPSDV
+4177 LDEFPLDASDV
-4188 GFSLATSREIFDHRA
+4188 GCSLATSREIFDHRA
-4203 VLLVDGHETA
+4203 VLLVDDQETA

-4231 GIKQQG
+4231 GEKGQG
-4237 RSAYL
+4237 RTAFL

-4265 DAFDEVCAY
+4265 DAFDAVCAC
-4274 FDAEL
+4274 FDSEL
-4279 ESSLRGVVFGDD
+4279 GASLRGVVFGED
-4291 AEALSRTA
+4291 AEALNRTG

-4316 ESFGVRP
+4316 EAFGVRA
-4323 DYLMGHSIGELV
+4323 DFLVGHSIGELA
-4335 AAHVAGVLSLEDA
+4335 AAHVAGVLSLADA

-4371 QATED
+4371 QASEA
-4376 EVLPLLEGHEQQVSI
+4376 EVLPLLEGQDQRVSI

-4403 GEESAVVEIA
+4403 GVESAVAEIA
-4413 GHFESEGRKVKR
+4413 KHFESEGRKVKR
-4425 LQVSHAFHSSLMEP
+4425 LRVSHAFHSPLMEP
-4439 MLDGFRAVAESVVY
+4439 MLEEFRAVAESVVF

-4460 VSNVTGEFAAAEE
+4460 VSNVTGELAATEE

-4487 VRFDDGVRWLEE
+4487 VRFADGVRWLEG

-4513 LTAMAQACTGSAD
+4513 LTAMAQACTDRAD
-4526 LLLLPALRKDR
+4526 LLLTPALRKDR

-4546 VSGMFVNG
+4546 ISGMFVNG
-4554 ADVQWHALFPGAR
+4554 AEVQWAALFPGAR
-4567 QVDLPT
+4567 RVDLPT
-4573 YAFQRERFWP
+4573 YAFQHERFWP
-4583 SDPGTEVG
+4583 SNPTTVRSN
-4591 DVATQPAD
+4591 AAAQPAD
-4599 DGTAWFWEAVEREDP
+4599 DGAAWFWEAVEREDP
-4614 DALAGELAIPGDAS
+4614 SALAGELDIAGGAS

-4635 LSSWRRQQRERS
+4635 LSTWRRQRRERS
-4647 AVDGWRY
+4647 VVDGWRY
-4654 RVQWKPVGVG
+4654 RVQWKPVG
-4664 AGEKLS
+4664 ADADAKLS
-4670 GRWLVVV
+4670 GRWLAVV
-4677 PEGVADSD
+4677 PEAVAESG
-4685 WASSVVEG
+4685 WASSVLEG
-4693 LAASGVRVERVGC
+4693 LAECGVQVERVEC
-4706 GPDVDRVALAERFAG
+4706 GPDVDRADLAERCTEFKG
-4721 FEGDAVAGVMVL
+4721 EAVAGVLVL
-4733 PGGVEGQSSGGGV
+4733 PSGLEEEPAGGV
-4746 PVGVVRTAVVVQA
+4746 PASVWWTAVVVQA
-4759 LADAGVGGRVW
+4759 LGDAGVGGRLW
-4770 VVTRGAVAID
+4770 VVTRGAVAVGGP
-4780 QLDGGPDPAGAA
+4780 DGVPDPAGAA
-4792 VWGLGRVAALEL
+4792 VWGLGRVAALEH
-4804 PDRWGGLVDLPEA
+4804 PDRWGGLVDLPES
-4817 VDRGVVDRL
+4817 VDGGVLDRL
-4826 VGVLADGSEDQVAVR
+4826 FGVLADGCEDQVAVR

-4853 PSPAGDGTADGW
+4853 PAPARNDVDGW

-4890 RGAEHLVLTSRRG
+4890 RGADHVILTSRRG
-4903 REAPGASE
+4903 PAAPGAAE
-4911 LASELSALGVRVTVA
+4911 LEKELSALGVQVTVA
-4926 ACDVSDRDAVEKL
+4926 ACDIADRKAVEEL

-4944 VDAVVHAAGVVHS
+4944 VEAVVHAAGVVDS
-4957 VPLGEADAGHF
+4957 VPLGDAGAEHF
-4968 GEVMG
+4968 ADVMG

-4984 ALGDRELD
+4984 ALRDRELD

-5003 WGSGGQGAY
+5003 WGSGGQAAY
-5012 AAGNAFVEGLVEAR
+5012 AAGNAFVEGLVQAR
-5026 RARGVEGC
+5026 RARGAVGC
-5034 SVAWGPW
+5034 AVAWGPW
-5041 AGGGMAGTEGAE
+5041 AGGGMAGVEGAE
-5053 EHLLRRGLKALD
+5053 EHLLRRGLRALD
-5065 PALAVAALES
+5065 PAPAVS
-5075 AVGTGEG
+5075 AVGAGEE
-5082 SVVLADVEWERFAP
+5082 SVVVADVDWERFAP

-5105 LLEDL
+5105 LLADL
-5110 PEVADAV
+5110 PEAADAM
-5117 GSTHQGAIGDTSRE
+5117 GGGMSTEGPAD
-5131 KAQDAGQSFL
+5131 KGQSFVDRL
-5141 GRVEGLSGVERAQ
+5141 AGVSPVERSQ
-5154 AVLDLVRSHTAAVL
+5154 AVLDLVRGHTAAVL
-5168 GFRDMKAVEPV
+5168 GFREMKAVEPV
-5179 RAFQDLGF
+5179 RAFRDLGF
-5187 DSLTAVELRNGLNAD
+5187 DSLTAVELRNGLNAE
-5202 TGMQLPATLVFD
+5202 TGMRLPATLVFD

-5224 VHEALFGAADVEP
+5224 VHDTLFGAADVEP

-5271 ILSELGGVAESEAK
+5271 ILAELGGAAEADAK
-5285 SAVSQQLDA
+5285 SVVSQQLDA

>member
-54 EEYWQLLAGGVDAL
+54 EEYWQLVAGGVDAL

-76 WDLSALDVATTRG
+76 WDLGALDVATTRG
-89 GFVHTADAFDPQF
+89 GFVHTAGAFDPQF

-122 VSWEA
+122 VSWEV

-324 TSADVDAVEAHGT
+324 TAADVDAVEAHGT

-352 TYGQDRSAER
+352 TYGKDRPADR

-389 LALRHGVLPQS
+389 LALRHGVLPRS

-424 TWPDASRPRRA
+424 AWPDGDRPRRA

-450 LEQAPQDPAPSP
+450 LEQAPQDRAPSP

-469 EGREQAAEGGEQAAE
+469 DG
-484 GGKQAA
+484 
-490 ERREQ
+490 REQ
-495 AVETAPHPTA
+495 AVEAAPHHTA
-505 AAGPPHIPWVL
+505 ARLPYLPWVL

-538 PDADPQDLAYS
+538 PDTDPQDLAYS

-561 VLLGTGPA
+561 VLLGTDPA
-569 ELHGK
+569 ELHSR

-589 TGSPLRGKTAFLFT
+589 TGSPRRGKTAFLFT
-603 GQGAQRPGMGREL
+603 GQGAQRLGMGREL
-616 YDTFPAFAEAFDAA
+616 SETFPAFAEAFDAA

-640 PLRALAFGDHA
+640 PLRAIAFGDDA
-651 ALLDRTGYTQPALFA
+651 ALLDRTGHTQPALFA

-680 EPDIV
+680 EPDVV

-757 ATVIAGDEATVD
+757 ATVISGDEATVD

-829 PDELCRPDYWVDHAR
+829 PDELCRPDYWVGHAR

-865 ELGPDATLTA
+865 ELGPDGTLTA

-931 TYAFQR
+931 TYPFQR
-937 TRYWLNATPPD
+937 TRYWLSATPPD
-948 DAPGSRPADSAF
+948 DAPVGRPADSAF

-971 LADSLSLDSSL
+971 LADSLSLDRSL

-992 FHRDQQQHSTA
+992 FHHDQQQHSTA
-1003 ETWRYAEHWEP
+1003 RTWRYAEHWEP
-1014 VEPHATTTAP
+1014 VEPQATTTAP
-1024 AHWLLVVPAEGPED
+1024 AHWLLVVPAEGPEE
-1038 HQPLVDALTT
+1038 HQPVVDALTT
-1048 ALAGHGSTVT
+1048 ALAGHGATVT
-1058 TLSLPPDADHLAQR
+1058 TLSLPPDADQIAQR
-1072 IEEARD
+1072 IEESRDQARNRD
-1078 RDRDPDEINVLS
+1078 RDRDQARDPDEINVLS

-1098 DPHHPEA
+1098 DPHHPGA
-1105 PAALILTGAL
+1105 PAALVLTGAL

-1163 PDHWTGLIDLPERLD
+1163 PDHWTGLVDLPEQLD
-1178 ARALDRLCAVLHSPG
+1178 ARALDRLCAVLHSAG

-1213 LVRAPRPEQPGG
+1213 LIRAPRPEQPSG
-1225 STGWAPAGTT
+1225 STAWAPAGTT

-1246 ALARRLAREGAAHL
+1246 ALARRLARQGAEHL
-1260 LLISRRGADAP
+1260 LLISRRGPDAP

-1280 ATYGARSTLAA
+1280 ATYGTRSTLAA
-1291 CDPADRDALERL
+1291 CDPADRDALAQL
-1303 LASLPDDQPLTSV
+1303 LASLPEDQPLTSV

-1338 VLRPKTEAATNL
+1338 ALRPKTEAAANL
-1350 HDLTR
+1350 HELTR
-1355 AHDLTAFVLFSSV
+1355 AHDLTAFVLFSSL

-1413 MAADPTLRAKLGRAG
+1413 MAADPALRAKLSRAG

-1439 ALHQALGHGETH
+1439 ALHQALDHGETH
-1451 VVIADI
+1451 LVIADI
-1457 DWDTFPAGRNALFGK
+1457 DWDTFPAGRNALFAK
-1472 LPEAAARNSGQ
+1472 LPEAAAQNPGQ
-1483 DTVAE
+1483 DTGAE

-1512 RTTATVLGYPA
+1512 LTTATVLGYPG

-1562 VFDHPTPLALARHLR
+1562 VFDHPTPPALARHLR
-1577 TEILG
+1577 TELLG

-1591 PAHPVMADGEPIA
+1591 LAHPVQADGEPIA

-1623 KLIADGGD
+1623 QLIADGGD

-1694 LEISWEAVERAGLAP
+1694 LETSWEAVERAGIAP

-1781 LAVQSLRTGDCDLAL
+1781 LAVQSLRSGDCDLAL

-1828 ETADGTVWGE
+1828 EAADGTVWGE

-1861 IRGSAMNQDGA
+1861 VRGSAMNQDGA

-1930 REPDRPLWLGSVK
+1930 RDADRPLWLGSVK

-1973 LHVDEPSSHVD
+1973 LYADQPSSHVD

-1992 LTDDVRWPEGA
+1992 LTDDVQWPEGA

-2029 DEPQVAISRTPAP
+2029 DEPQAAISRTP
-2042 APSLVPWVLS
+2042 APSLVPWVIS

-2066 SEHLTDRPELDP
+2066 SAHLKDRPELDP
-2078 RDVGLSLATTRS
+2078 RDVGRSLATTRS

-2105 LLDRLNALGR
+2105 LLDRLDALGR
-2115 GEPQGKVVEG
+2115 GEPQGKIVAG

-2147 GRELYEEFPV
+2147 GRELYEDFPV

-2168 FDGELASPLRSVV
+2168 FDGELTSPLRSVV
-2181 FATDG
+2181 FAADG
-2186 DSESDAEPDV
+2186 
-2196 KSDLGSDAEA
+2196 DAEA
-2206 DLESDSESD
+2206 DAESD

-2263 AGVLSLA
+2263 AGVLSLE

-2292 VSVQA
+2292 VALQA
-2297 TEAEVLPLLEG
+2297 TEAEVAPLLAG
-2308 REQRV
+2308 RERRV

-2335 IAGHFE
+2335 IAGRFE

-2351 VSHAFHSP
+2351 ASHAFHSP
-2359 LMEPMLAEF
+2359 LMEPMLDAF
-2368 RTIAESVAYEEPR
+2368 RSVAESLAFAEPR
-2381 IPVVSNVTGELAT
+2381 IPVVSNVTGTLAT

-2414 ADGIRWLEQHE
+2414 ADGIRWLEKHE

-2446 DGHTDHLL
+2446 DGHADHLL
-2454 VPALRKDRPEVT
+2454 VPALRKDRSEVT
-2466 ALLTALGHAYARGVT
+2466 GLLTALGHAHARGVT

-2486 LFAGTGARQTDLP
+2486 FFAGARHTDLP

-2519 LGSAGLQAAEH
+2519 LGAAGLQAAEH

-2544 VVFTGRLS
+2544 VVFTGRLCA
-2552 MQDHPWL
+2552 QDHPWL

-2683 AGIAYGPAFRGL
+2683 AGIDYGPAFRGL

-2708 VEIPEVAGASS
+2708 VEIPEAAEASS

-2736 EADETDEL
+2736 EGDETAVL

-2759 GATVLRARMSTSA
+2759 GATVLRAHMSTSA

-2779 MADAVGQ
+2779 LADAVGQ

-2818 RVDWTRAPET
+2818 RVDWTPVPET

-2837 LHDLVGLHDLI
+2837 LHDLD
-2848 DLHDLGSAPGDGLPS
+2848 SAPGDDLPS
-2863 FVALRLDTATGE
+2863 FVALRLDTPTGE
-2875 SAATPAA
+2875 SVATPAA

-2899 SEHCSA
+2899 SERCST

-2928 TVWGLVRAARVEH
+2928 AVWGLVRAARVEH

-2991 LSMPCLPQDGWCLET
+2991 LPMPCLPQDGWCLEN
-3006 ADEGTLESLRLVRRP
+3006 AAEGTLESLRLVQRP

-3026 LETGQVRIAVRAAG
+3026 LANGQVRIAVRTAG
-3040 VNFRDVLNVLGTY
+3040 VNYRDVLNVLGMY
-3053 PGDAGTL
+3053 PGDAVAL
-3060 GLEGAG
+3060 GIEGAG
-3066 VVTEAGPGVLGLAP
+3066 VVTEVGPGVTGFAP

-3086 LFPSAFGPVAVAD
+3086 LFTQSFGPLAVAD
-3099 ERMLVRVPEGWSFA
+3099 GRTLARIPEGWSFA

-3134 VQAGESVLVHA
+3134 LQAGESVLVHA
-3145 AAGGVGMAAVQ
+3145 GAGGVGMAAVQ

-3164 VFGTASP
+3164 VFATASP
-3171 GKWETLRSS
+3171 GKWGTLRAL

-3191 DLDFER
+3191 DLDFEEA
-3197 SFLATTAGR
+3197 FLAASGGR

-3241 RDPERV
+3241 REPGEV
-3247 AAEHEGVRYR
+3247 AAEHEGVRYQ
-3257 AFDLF
+3257 AFDLLD
-3262 EAGPERIGEMLTA
+3262 AGPERIGEMLTA

-3281 EGVLEPLPVT
+3281 EGALEPLPVT

-3296 KAPEAFRFLS
+3296 RAPEAFRFLS

-3321 LDPEGTVLI
+3321 LDPEGTVLV

-3340 VARHLVAEHGI
+3340 VARHLVVEHGI

-3360 GPQAPGVDALVDE
+3360 GPQALGVDALVDE
-3373 LTCLG
+3373 LAGLG
-3378 AEVEVVACDVSD
+3378 AEVEVVARDVSD
-3390 REALSGLLDAIPK
+3390 REALSGLLDAVPK
-3403 HHPLTAVVHTAGVL
+3403 QHPLTAVVHTAGVL

-3451 DLAEFMVFSSVAGTF
+3451 DLAEFVVFSSVAGTF

-3472 NYAAANAFVD
+3472 NYAAANACVD
-3482 ALVHRRTGS
+3482 ALVHRRSGS
-3491 GFPARSLAWG
+3491 GLPARSLAWG

-3510 GELSEADLQRMARG
+3510 GELGEADLQRMARG

-3584 VSSSVEMTPADA
+3584 VSSSDETTPADA

-3624 LGHPGPEAIEP
+3624 LGHSGPEAIEP

-3670 DYPTPLRVARHLEG
+3670 DHPSPLRVARHLEG
-3684 ELSGGDETVDAGVM
+3684 ELSGGGETVDAGVM
-3698 APTTADA
+3698 APTNAD
-3705 ADPDEPVVIVA
+3705 ADPDEPVAIVA
-3716 MGCRFPGGVGSPEEL
+3716 MSCRFAGGVGSPEEL
-3731 WGLLAEGGDGVV
+3731 WGLLAGGGDGVG

-3757 DPEPGR
+3757 DPVPGR

-3811 ERAGILPGSLR
+3811 ERAGIVPGSLR

-3945 FSEGAGVLVVER
+3945 FSEGVGVLVVER

-3990 GPSQQRVIRQALAG
+3990 GPSQQRVIRQALGA
-4004 AGLSAS
+4004 AGLSPS

-4031 ALIATYGQGRGEDR
+4031 ALLATYGQDRESGR
-4045 PLWLGSVKSNI
+4045 PLWLGSVKSNL

-4081 RTLHVDEPSSHVEWM
+4081 RTLHVDEPSSHVEWS
-4096 AGAVRLLTEAVQWPE
+4096 AGEVRLLTEAVKWPE

-4117 AGVSSFGISGTNAHA
+4117 AGVSSFGISGTNAHT

-4139 TDDMAESEE
+4139 SEALPDSEE
-4148 LLKLPAVPWVISGR
+4148 PLKLPAVPWVISGR
-4162 GEAGLQAQ
+4162 DEAGLQAQ
-4170 AQRLLPH
+4170 AQRLLAH

-4221 EGRKAAGVVR
+4221 EGRKAADVVR
-4231 GIKQQG
+4231 GTKQQG
-4237 RSAYL
+4237 RSAFL

-4265 DAFDEVCAY
+4265 DAFDEVCAC

-4279 ESSLRGVVFGDD
+4279 GSSLRGVVFGDD
-4291 AEALSRTA
+4291 AEALNRTG

-4323 DYLMGHSIGELV
+4323 DFLVGHSVGELV
-4335 AAHVAGVLSLEDA
+4335 AAYVAGVWSLEDA

-4371 QATED
+4371 QATEA
-4376 EVLPLLEGHEQQVSI
+4376 EVLPLLEGQEQRVSI

-4403 GEESAVVEIA
+4403 GEESAVAEIA
-4413 GHFESEGRKVKR
+4413 GHFEPEGRKVKR
-4425 LQVSHAFHSSLMEP
+4425 LRVSHAFHSPLMGP
-4439 MLDGFRAVAESVVY
+4439 MLAEFRAVAESVAY
-4453 AEPRIPV
+4453 AKPRLAV
-4460 VSNVTGEFAAAEE
+4460 VSNVTGELATAEE

-4487 VRFDDGVRWLEE
+4487 VRFADGVRWLAE

-4513 LTAMAQACTGSAD
+4513 LTAMAQACTDSAD

-4567 QVDLPT
+4567 WVDLPT

-4583 SDPGTEVG
+4583 SNSETVAR
-4591 DVATQPAD
+4591 DVAAQPAD
-4599 DGTAWFWEAVEREDP
+4599 DGAAWFWEAVEREDP

-4670 GRWLVVV
+4670 GRWLLVV
-4677 PEGVADSD
+4677 PEGMAGSG
-4685 WASSVVEG
+4685 WASAAVEG
-4693 LAASGVRVERVGC
+4693 LAACGVRVERVDC
-4706 GPDVDRVALAERFAG
+4706 GPDADRVALAERFAG

-4733 PGGVEGQSSGGGV
+4733 PGGMEGESSDGV
-4746 PVGVVRTAVVVQA
+4746 PAGVWWTAVVLQA
-4759 LADAGVGGRVW
+4759 LGDAGVGGRVW
-4770 VVTRGAVAID
+4770 VVTRGAVATG
-4780 QLDGGPDPAGAA
+4780 QFDGGPDPAGAA

-4817 VDRGVVDRL
+4817 VDRGVLDRL
-4826 VGVLADGSEDQVAVR
+4826 VGVLADGGEDQVAVR
-4841 ASGVFGRRLVHA
+4841 ASGVFGRRLAHA
-4853 PSPAGDGTADGW
+4853 PAPAGDAADGW

-4884 ARWAAE
+4884 ARWVAE
-4890 RGAEHLVLTSRRG
+4890 RGAEHVILTSRRG
-4903 REAPGASE
+4903 LEAPGASE
-4911 LASELSALGVRVTVA
+4911 LELELSALGVRVTVA
-4926 ACDVSDRDAVEKL
+4926 ACDIADRDAVEEL
-4939 LSGCA
+4939 LSGCV
-4944 VDAVVHAAGVVHS
+4944 VDAVVHAAGVVDS
-4957 VPLGEADAGHF
+4957 VPLGEADTEHF

-4973 AKVAG
+4973 AKVNG

-4984 ALGDRELD
+4984 ALRDRVLD
-4992 AFVVFSSIAGV
+4992 AFVVFSSVAGV

-5026 RARGVEGC
+5026 RARGVVGC
-5034 SVAWGPW
+5034 AVAWGPW
-5041 AGGGMAGTEGAE
+5041 AGGGMAGVEGAE
-5053 EHLLRRGLKALD
+5053 EHLLRRGLRALD
-5065 PALAVAALES
+5065 PALAVSALEA
-5075 AVGTGEG
+5075 AVGAGEG
-5082 SVVLADVEWERFAP
+5082 SVVVADVEWERFAP

-5105 LLEDL
+5105 LLEGLLEDL
-5110 PEVADAV
+5110 PKAADVV
-5117 GSTHQGAIGDTSRE
+5117 GGTSQE
-5131 KAQDAGQSFL
+5131 DAQDAGQPFL
-5141 GRVEGLSGVERAQ
+5141 GRVAGLSAVECAQ

-5168 GFRDMKAVEPV
+5168 GFRDMRAVEPV
-5179 RAFQDLGF
+5179 RAFRDLGF

-5224 VHEALFGAADVEP
+5224 VHDALFGSADFEP

-5271 ILSELGGVAESEAK
+5271 ILAELGGVAEDEAK

>member
-1 MATSADQIVEALRA
+1 MATSEDQIVEALRA
-15 SLRENDRLRKQNQQL
+15 SLRENDRLRKQHQQL

-54 EEYWQLLAGGVDAL
+54 EDYWQLLADGVDAL

-76 WDLSALDVATTRG
+76 WDLGALDMATTRG
-89 GFVHTADAFDPQF
+89 GFVHTAGEFDPQF

-158 RDNVPEGVAGHLLT
+158 RGNVPEGVEGHILT

-177 VVSGRVAYALGLEG
+177 VASGRVAYVLGLEG

-222 LAGGVAIM
+222 LAGGVTVM

-240 RQGGLAGDG
+240 RQGGLARDG

-324 TSADVDAVEAHGT
+324 TAADVDAVEAHGT

-352 TYGQDRSAER
+352 TYGQDRPADR

-389 LALRHGVLPQS
+389 LALRHGILPKS
-400 LHTARPSTHV
+400 LHTTRPATHV
-410 DWSAGHVRLLTEPV
+410 DWSAGGVRLLTEPMA
-424 TWPDASRPRRA
+424 WPDAARPRRA

-450 LEQAPQDPAPSP
+450 LEQAPGDDRNPSP
-462 DDREPAA
+462 EDRERTPGEA
-469 EGREQAAEGGEQAAE
+469 EQTLGDGERATADR
-484 GGKQAA
+484 KTAD
-490 ERREQ
+490 
-495 AVETAPHPTA
+495 ETRL
-505 AAGPPHIPWVL
+505 PHIPWVL
-516 SARSAE
+516 SARSAD
-522 ALRAQAGRLL
+522 ALRAQAGRLRS
-532 THLEAH
+532 HLDAA
-538 PDADPQDLAYS
+538 PDTDPQDLAYS
-549 LATSRSAFEHRA
+549 LATSRSAFDHRA
-561 VLLGTGPA
+561 VLLGTDPA
-569 ELHGK
+569 DLHRK
-574 LTALAEEGPDAAGAV
+574 LTACAEEGPGAAGAV

-603 GQGAQRPGMGREL
+603 GQGAQRLGMGREL
-616 YDTFPAFAEAFDAA
+616 HAVFPAFAEAFDAA
-630 CEHLDPELER
+630 CAHLDPELEQ
-640 PLRALAFGDHA
+640 PLRATVFGDDA
-651 ALLDRTGYTQPALFA
+651 ALLDRTEYTQPALFA

-673 LLTSWGI
+673 LLASWGI
-680 EPDIV
+680 KPDFL

-740 LTDTAD
+740 LAD
-746 RVSIAAVNGPE
+746 ARGPVSIAAVNGPQ

-769 TLAGH
+769 TLVGH

-798 MLEDLRATARDLTYR
+798 MLADLRATARDLTYR
-813 QPQIPVVS
+813 QPLIPVVS
-821 NVTGRLAT
+821 NVTGGLAT

-844 QSVRFADGV
+844 RSVRFADGL
-853 RALAERNVTRLV
+853 RALADRNVTRFV
-865 ELGPDATLTA
+865 ELGPEGTLTA

-894 DTPEAVSLLTAIGR
+894 DTPEAISLLTAVGR

-937 TRYWLNATPPD
+937 SRYWLDAPPPG

-971 LADSLSLDSSL
+971 LAESLSLDRSL

-1003 ETWRYAEHWEP
+1003 QTWRYAERWEP
-1014 VEPHATTTAP
+1014 VDPPATSTAP
-1024 AHWLLVVPAEGPED
+1024 AAHWLLVVPEEGPEG
-1038 HQPLVDALTT
+1038 HRPVVDALTT
-1048 ALAGHGSTVT
+1048 ALAGHGATVT
-1058 TLSLPPDADHLAQR
+1058 TLSLPPDADHLAER
-1072 IEEARD
+1072 IEAARD
-1078 RDRDPDEINVLS
+1078 RDRDPDGINVLS

-1098 DPHHPEA
+1098 DPHHPEV
-1105 PAALILTGAL
+1105 PAALVLTSAL
-1115 IQALLRADAPV
+1115 LQALCRADAPV
-1126 RLWSATRGAVSIG
+1126 RLWTATRRAVSIG
-1139 RSDRLSAPG
+1139 RSDPLSAPG
-1148 QATLWGLGRSAAIEH
+1148 QAALWGLGRSAAIEH
-1163 PDHWTGLIDLPERLD
+1163 PDHWTGLVDLPEQLD
-1178 ARALDRLCAVLHSPG
+1178 ERALARLCALLHTPG

-1225 STGWAPAGTT
+1225 ATGWAPAGTT

-1246 ALARRLAREGAAHL
+1246 ALARKLAREGAEHL
-1260 LLISRRGADAP
+1260 LLVSRRGPDAP
-1271 GAQDLVAEL
+1271 GAQDLAAEL
-1280 ATYGARSTLAA
+1280 ATHGARSTLAA
-1291 CDPADRDALERL
+1291 CDPADRDALAQL
-1303 LASLPDDQPLTSV
+1303 LASLPEDQPLTSV

-1338 VLRPKTEAATNL
+1338 VLRPKTEAAAHL
-1350 HDLTR
+1350 HELTR
-1355 AHDLTAFVLFSSV
+1355 AHDLTAFVLFSSL
-1368 AGTLGAAGQAN
+1368 AGALGAAGQAN
-1379 YAAANAGLDALAQ
+1379 YAAANAGLDALAE

-1413 MAADPTLRAKLGRAG
+1413 MAADPTLRAKFSRAG
-1428 LPPMEPETALV
+1428 LPPMEPDTALI
-1439 ALHQALGHGETH
+1439 ALHQALDHGETH
-1451 VVIADI
+1451 LLIADI
-1457 DWDTFPAGRNALFGK
+1457 DWHRFPTGRNALFAE
-1472 LPEAAARNSGQ
+1472 LPEAAAHRPGEETGE
-1483 DTVAE
+1483 D

-1493 LATLRTPAEQ
+1493 LAALATPAEQ

-1512 RTTATVLGYPA
+1512 RTTATVLGYPGPD
-1523 SESVGT
+1523 SIGT

-1549 LSAAVSLPLSPTL
+1549 LSEAVALPLSPTL
-1562 VFDHPTPLALARHLR
+1562 VFDYPTPTALARHLHH
-1577 TEILG
+1577 ELLG
-1582 DLGEQHTAA
+1582 DFGTPHTAA
-1591 PAHPVMADGEPIA
+1591 LAHPVQADDEPIA

-1617 SPEDLW
+1617 SPDDLW

-1637 EDRGWNLD
+1637 EDRGWHLD
-1645 AVYDPD
+1645 ALYDPN
-1651 SGCPGTSYVR
+1651 SGTPGTSYIR

-1694 LEISWEAVERAGLAP
+1694 LEIAWEAVERAGIAP

-1727 YGSGAGDMPDDLQGH
+1727 YGSGAGDMPDDLRGH

-1759 LGLEGPAVTVDTA
+1759 LGLEGPALTVDTA

-1781 LAVQSLRTGDCDLAL
+1781 LAVQSLRSGDCDLAL

-1807 AFIEFSRQR
+1807 AFVEFSRQR

-1821 ARCKAFA
+1821 ARCKPFA
-1828 ETADGTVWGE
+1828 EAADGTVWGE

-1849 DARRNGHRVLAV
+1849 DARRNGHQVLAV
-1861 IRGSAMNQDGA
+1861 VRGSAVNQDGA

-1885 RVIRQALAGAGLSAS
+1885 RAIRQALAGAGLSAS
-1900 DVDAVEGHGTGTT
+1900 EVDAVEAHGTGTT

-1920 QALLATYGQD
+1920 QALLATYGQG
-1930 REPDRPLWLGSVK
+1930 RAEGEPLWLGSVK
-1943 SNIGHTQVAA
+1943 SNIGHTQAAA

-1960 MVEAFRHGVLPRT
+1960 MVQAFRHSALPRT
-1973 LHVDEPSSHVD
+1973 LYADEPSSHVD
-1984 WSAGHVRL
+1984 WSAGQIRL
-1992 LTDDVRWPEGA
+1992 LAEDVPWPEGD

-2023 LEQPPA
+2023 LEQSPVEAPQAAAPP
-2029 DEPQVAISRTPAP
+2029 RTA
-2042 APSLVPWVLS
+2042 ALSLVPWVLS

-2057 ALRAQAARL
+2057 ALRAQATRL
-2066 SEHLTDRPELDP
+2066 SAHLNDRPEWDP
-2078 RDVGLSLATTRS
+2078 RDVGLSLAVTRS

-2105 LLDRLNALGR
+2105 LLDRLDALGC
-2115 GEPQGKVVEG
+2115 GEPHGNVVG
-2125 LATSEGS
+2125 AAGAGMAASDGS
-2132 LAFLFTGQGAQRVQM
+2132 LAFLFTGQGAQRVGM
-2147 GRELYEEFPV
+2147 GRELYETFPI
-2157 FAEAFDAVCAH
+2157 FADAFDSVCAH
-2168 FDGELASPLRSVV
+2168 FDGELASSLRSVV
-2181 FATDG
+2181 FGADG
-2186 DSESDAEPDV
+2186 DGDRYGD
-2196 KSDLGSDAEA
+2196 G
-2206 DLESDSESD
+2206 
-2215 AEALHRTEFTQ
+2215 EALHRTEFTQ

-2250 VGHSIGELAAAHV
+2250 VGHSIGELVAAHV
-2263 AGVLSLA
+2263 AGVWSLA

-2284 ALPAGGAM
+2284 ALPTGGAM
-2292 VSVQA
+2292 VALQA
-2297 TEAEVLPLLEG
+2297 TETEVLPLLEG
-2308 REQRV
+2308 LEQRA

-2322 AVVVSGEESVVAD
+2322 AVVVSGEESAVAE

-2359 LMEPMLAEF
+2359 LMEPLLDEF
-2368 RTIAESVAYEEPR
+2368 RAIAENVAYEEPR
-2381 IPVVSNVTGELAT
+2381 IPVVSNLTGELAT
-2394 AEELTSPDYWVR
+2394 PQDLTSADYWVR
-2406 HVRGAVRF
+2406 HVRAAVRF
-2414 ADGIRWLEQHE
+2414 ADGVWWLEEQG

-2430 EIGPDGTL
+2430 EIGPGGTL

-2454 VPALRKDRPEVT
+2454 VAALRKDRPEAT
-2466 ALLTALGHAYARGVT
+2466 GLLTALGHAYAHGVP
-2481 VDWAT
+2481 VDWAGY
-2486 LFAGTGARQTDLP
+2486 FADTGAHQVELP

-2519 LGSAGLQAAEH
+2519 PGSAGLQSAEH

-2552 MQDHPWL
+2552 AQDHPWL
-2559 ADHVVD
+2559 ADHIVD
-2565 GSLLVPG
+2565 GSLLVPA

-2579 LRAADQAGCDHVESL
+2579 LRAADQTGCDHIESL

-2600 VLPAHEAVQLQMRIQ
+2600 VLPAHEAVQLQMRIE
-2615 EPDLHGART
+2615 EPDLHGTRA
-2624 LTLHSCRIGSTG
+2624 LTLHSCRIASTG
-2636 VAEEPWVRHATGVL
+2636 VAKEPWIRHATGLL
-2650 GAGDHRETF
+2650 GKGEHCETY

-2675 GLYEAFAD
+2675 GLYDAFAD

-2708 VEIPEVAGASS
+2708 VEIPEDTGASS
-2719 FGLHPALLDTVL
+2719 FGLHPALLDTVF

-2736 EADETDEL
+2736 EVDGTAVR
-2744 GQQPLSWQNVKLYAL
+2744 GQQPLSWQGVKLYAS
-2759 GATVLRARMSTSA
+2759 GATVLRARLSAKA
-2772 DGGVSLQ
+2772 DGGVSVQL
-2779 MADAVGQ
+2779 ADAVGQ
-2786 PVAEIASLTRQP
+2786 PVAEIDSVIRQP
-2798 MTAELFSRARQGGT
+2798 MTAEMFSRAWPSSA

-2818 RVDWTRAPET
+2818 RVDWTRAPEPIAT
-2828 AAEAVDLVD
+2828 TETGVEAVDLVNF
-2837 LHDLVGLHDLI
+2837 HDLD
-2848 DLHDLGSAPGDGLPS
+2848 SAPGGDTPP
-2863 FVALRLDTATGE
+2863 FVTLRLDTATTVE
-2875 SAATPAA
+2875 PDATPGEA
-2882 ARAATYRAL
+2882 AREATYRAL
-2891 ACIQQWTE
+2891 ACLQQWTE
-2899 SEHCSA
+2899 AERYSA
-2905 ARLVV
+2905 SRLVV

-2915 VPAELQHPDPAQA
+2915 VPVELQRPDPAQA
-2928 TVWGLVRAARVEH
+2928 MVWGLVRAARIEH
-2941 PDRFVL
+2941 PGRFVL

-2961 TALATGEPELALREG
+2961 TALATEEPELALREG

-2982 LSMNIRRDE
+2982 LSADVRRDE
-2991 LSMPCLPQDGWCLET
+2991 LPMPCPPQDGWCLEN
-3006 ADEGTLESLRLVRRP
+3006 AHEGTPESLRLVQHP
-3021 EAVDE
+3021 EARNE
-3026 LETGQVRIAVRAAG
+3026 LEPGQVRLAVRAAG
-3040 VNFRDVLNVLGTY
+3040 VNFRDVLHVLGTY
-3053 PGDAGTL
+3053 PGDGGGSDAGAL

-3066 VVTEAGPGVLGLAP
+3066 VVTETGPGVVGLVP

-3099 ERMLVRVPEGWSFA
+3099 ERMLVRIPGGWSFA
-3113 QAASVPVVFL
+3113 QAASVPMAFL
-3123 TAYYALVELGG
+3123 TAYYALAELGG
-3134 VQAGESVLVHA
+3134 VQAGESVLVQA
-3145 AAGGVGMAAVQ
+3145 GAGGVGMAAVQ
-3156 LARHLGAE
+3156 VARHLGAE
-3164 VFGTASP
+3164 VFATASP
-3171 GKWETLRSS
+3171 GKWGALRAL

-3191 DLDFER
+3191 ELDFER
-3197 SFLATTAGR
+3197 SFLASTGGR
-3206 GVDVVLDSLAREFVD
+3206 GMDLVLDSLAGEFVD

-3241 RDPERV
+3241 RDAEEV
-3247 AAEHEGVRYR
+3247 AAAHEGVRYQ

-3262 EAGPERIGEMLTA
+3262 DAGPERIGEMLGA
-3275 LVGLFE
+3275 LVALFE
-3281 EGVLEPLPVT
+3281 EGVLRPLPLT

-3296 KAPEAFRFLS
+3296 KAPEAFRYLS
-3306 QARHVGKVVLTMPVP
+3306 QAKNVGKVVLTMPVP
-3321 LDPEGTVLI
+3321 LDAEGTVLV

-3340 VARHLVAEHGI
+3340 VARHLVTEHGV

-3360 GPQAPGVDALVDE
+3360 GRQAPGVAALCEE
-3373 LTCLG
+3373 LTGLG
-3378 AEVEVVACDVSD
+3378 AEVEVAACDTSD
-3390 REALSGLLDAIPK
+3390 RAALSGLLDAVPK
-3403 HHPLTAVVHTAGVL
+3403 QHPLTAVVHTAGVL
-3417 DDGTLSSLTPAR
+3417 DDSTLSSLTPAR
-3429 MDAVL
+3429 MDTVL

-3439 ALLLLDELTREE
+3439 ALLLLDELTRER
-3451 DLAEFMVFSSVAGTF
+3451 DLAEFVVFSSVAGTF

-3482 ALVHRRTGS
+3482 ALVHRRSGS

-3501 AWAPGAGMT
+3501 AWVPDAGMT
-3510 GELSEADLQRMARG
+3510 GELSETDLQRMARG

-3535 EAFDAARHTAV
+3535 EAFDAARHTAL

-3556 TMLREQHAAGVLP
+3556 MMLREQHAAGVLP

-3584 VSSSVEMTPADA
+3584 VSSAAELAPADA

-3609 RAAVLELVRTQAALV
+3609 RAALLELVRTQAALV
-3624 LGHPGPEAIEP
+3624 LGHPGPDAIEP
-3635 TRDFRGLGVDSLTA
+3635 TRDFRALGVDSLTA
-3649 VELRNHLQA
+3649 VELRNQLQA
-3658 ATGLAMP
+3658 ATGLPLP

-3670 DYPTPLRVARHLEG
+3670 DYPSPLVVARHLEG
-3684 ELSGGDETVDAGVM
+3684 ELSDGDGA
-3698 APTTADA
+3698 ADA
-3705 ADPDEPVVIVA
+3705 AVVAPAVESSLDEPVAIVA
-3716 MGCRFPGGVGSPEEL
+3716 MSCRFPGGVGSPEEL
-3731 WGLLAEGGDGVV
+3731 WGLLVEGGDGVV

-3776 GVDEFDPGFFGIS
+3776 GVDEFDPAFFGIS

-3801 LLLEVSWEAF
+3801 LLLETSWEAF
-3811 ERAGILPGSLR
+3811 ERAGIAPASLR

-3841 VASGEEDLGGYIG
+3841 VASVEEDLGGYIG
-3854 TGNAASVVSGRLSYV
+3854 TGNAASVVSGRLSYT

-3945 FSEGAGVLVVER
+3945 FSEGVGVLVVER

-4004 AGLSAS
+4004 AGLSTS

-4031 ALIATYGQGRGEDR
+4031 ALLATYGQGRGEER
-4045 PLWLGSVKSNI
+4045 PLWLGSVKSNL

-4073 ALQHGVLP
+4073 ALEHGVLP
-4081 RTLHVDEPSSHVEWM
+4081 KTLYVDAPSSHVDWS
-4096 AGAVRLLTEAVQWPE
+4096 AGEVRLLTESVEWPQTG
-4111 SDRPRR
+4111 RPRR
-4117 AGVSSFGISGTNAHA
+4117 AGVSSFGISGTNAHT

-4139 TDDMAESEE
+4139 TEELPDSEE
-4148 LLKLPAVPWVISGR
+4148 PLKLPTVPWVLSGR
-4162 GEAGLQAQ
+4162 DEDGLQAQ
-4170 AQRLLPH
+4170 AQRLLEHVQRPEH
-4177 LDEFLLDPSDV
+4177 LEGAPLDASDV
-4188 GFSLATSREIFDHRA
+4188 GFSLATSREIFEHRA
-4203 VLLVDGHETA
+4203 VLLVDDHETA

-4221 EGRKAAGVVR
+4221 EGRKAAGVTSGAKR
-4231 GIKQQG
+4231 QG
-4237 RSAYL
+4237 RSAFL

-4265 DAFDEVCAY
+4265 DAFDAVCAC
-4274 FDAEL
+4274 FDGEW
-4279 ESSLRGVVFGDD
+4279 ESSLRGIVFGED
-4291 AEALSRTA
+4291 AETLDRTG

-4316 ESFGVRP
+4316 ESFGLRP
-4323 DYLMGHSIGELV
+4323 DFLVGHSVGELA
-4335 AAHVAGVLSLEDA
+4335 AAHVAGVLSLADA

-4371 QATED
+4371 QATEV
-4376 EVLPLLEGHEQQVSI
+4376 EVLPLLEGLEQRVSI

-4403 GEESAVVEIA
+4403 GAESTVMEIA
-4413 GHFESEGRKVKR
+4413 GHFEADGRKVKR
-4425 LQVSHAFHSSLMEP
+4425 LRVSHAFHSPLMEP
-4439 MLDGFRAVAESVVY
+4439 MLDEFRAVAESVEF

-4460 VSNVTGEFAAAEE
+4460 VSNVTGELATVEE
-4473 LTSPDYWVRHVREA
+4473 LTSAEYWVRHVRAA
-4487 VRFDDGVRWLEE
+4487 VRFADGVRWLEE
-4499 HGVTR
+4499 QGVSQ

-4513 LTAMAQACTGSAD
+4513 LTAMAQGCVNSPD

-4537 LESEALVAA
+4537 LESEALLAA
-4546 VSGMFVNG
+4546 VSGLFVNG
-4554 ADVQWHALFPGAR
+4554 AEVRWQALFPGAQR
-4567 QVDLPT
+4567 VDLPT

-4583 SDPGTEVG
+4583 SNSGTAAG
-4591 DVATQPAD
+4591 DAVAPPAD
-4599 DGTAWFWEAVEREDP
+4599 DGAAWFWEAVEREDP
-4614 DALAGELAIPGDAS
+4614 DALAGELSIAADAP
-4628 WDEALSA
+4628 WDEAFSA

-4647 AVDGWRY
+4647 EVDSWRY
-4654 RVQWKPVGVG
+4654 RTEWKPLGVG
-4664 AGEKLS
+4664 AGEELS
-4670 GRWLVVV
+4670 GRWLVVA
-4677 PEGVADSD
+4677 PEATAESGPA
-4685 WASSVVEG
+4685 ASVVQG
-4693 LAASGVRVERVGC
+4693 LVACGARVERVEC
-4706 GPDVDRVALAERFAG
+4706 GLDVDRAALAERIAG
-4721 FEGDAVAGVMVL
+4721 ITGEAVAGVMVL
-4733 PGGVEGQSSGGGV
+4733 PCGAEGGFAGGV
-4746 PVGVVRTAVVVQA
+4746 PAGVWWTTVVVQA
-4759 LADAGVGGRVW
+4759 LGDAGVGGRVW
-4770 VVTRGAVAID
+4770 VVTQGAVAVGRS
-4780 QLDGGPDPAGAA
+4780 DGGPDPAGSA

-4804 PDRWGGLVDLPEA
+4804 PDRWGGLVDLPEV
-4817 VDRGVVDRL
+4817 VDAGVLDRL
-4826 VGVLADGSEDQVAVR
+4826 VGVLAQGVEDQVAVR
-4841 ASGVFGRRLVHA
+4841 ESGVFGRRLVRA
-4853 PSPAGDGTADGW
+4853 PAGDSVDGW

-4884 ARWAAE
+4884 ARWVAE
-4890 RGAEHLVLTSRRG
+4890 RDAEHVVLTSRRG
-4903 REAPGASE
+4903 LEAPGAPE
-4911 LASELSALGVRVTVA
+4911 LEAELSGLGVRVTVA
-4926 ACDVSDRDAVEKL
+4926 ACDVSDRDAVRQL
-4939 LSGCA
+4939 LSECP
-4944 VDAVVHAAGVVHS
+4944 VDAVVHAAGVVDS
-4957 VPLGEADAGHF
+4957 VPLEEADAGHF
-4968 GEVMG
+4968 AEVLG

-4984 ALGDRELD
+4984 ALADAELD

-5026 RARGVEGC
+5026 RARGLVGC
-5034 SVAWGPW
+5034 AVAWGPW
-5041 AGGGMAGTEGAE
+5041 AGGGMAGVEGAE
-5053 EHLLRRGLKALD
+5053 EHLRRRGLKALD
-5065 PALAVAALES
+5065 PDHAVSMLERAA
-5075 AVGTGEG
+5075 VDG
-5082 SVVLADVEWERFAP
+5082 SVVVADVDWERFAP
-5096 AFTSARPSP
+5096 AFTGARPSP

-5110 PEVADAV
+5110 PEVADVV
-5117 GSTHQGAIGDTSRE
+5117 GSTSRAAAEDGGHPFLDRVAGA
-5131 KAQDAGQSFL
+5131 A
-5141 GRVEGLSGVERAQ
+5141 VMERSQ

-5168 GFRDMKAVEPV
+5168 GMRDMKAVEPV
-5179 RAFQDLGF
+5179 RAFRDLGF
-5187 DSLTAVELRNGLNAD
+5187 DSLTAVELRNGLNAE

-5214 YPTPQLLAEH
+5214 YPTPQLLADH
-5224 VHEALFGAADVEP
+5224 LHDTLFGAADREP
-5237 EAAVLA
+5237 EAVLLA
-5243 DLDRLAG
+5243 DLDRFAG
-5250 AISGFSP
+5250 AISGLSQ
-5257 ENAARGLVEARLRS
+5257 ENAARGLIEARLRS
-5271 ILSELGGVAESEAK
+5271 ILAELGGVAEGDAK